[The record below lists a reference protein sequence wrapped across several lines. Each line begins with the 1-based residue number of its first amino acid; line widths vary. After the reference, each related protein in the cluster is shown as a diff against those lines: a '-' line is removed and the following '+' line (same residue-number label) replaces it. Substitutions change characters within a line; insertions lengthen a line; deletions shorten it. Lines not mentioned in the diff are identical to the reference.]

1 MPLNLEILMKN
12 LVRRT
17 SSFTREQGKKLIKE
31 AYIKDVKGKSIDGVY
46 HIYGRVLNEDKNW
59 DYDTHLKINMK
70 NNEIIGVNC
79 SCETFKENSKQVK
92 NYMCKHIS
100 ATGDAFYSLAKKKIA
115 SKKPMIKVENRLVK
129 ENEKNNEQQ
138 EKRFLSLDISIK
150 HMVKEGI
157 QFFNCEFRIGVGNS
171 NLILDLKDF
180 LYKNSLKKPLKFNDS
195 FTYNPLK
202 DDFLKEDKRILQFI
216 GANSDKI
223 NGRYLR
229 LRQNSLKDFLKLIDE
244 KKKINFNFNS
254 INYEVKVRKENVP
267 VALTLKEG
275 KEGFILSHHKKFPV
289 ILNNTGD
296 VMFFDR
302 NLYLPRKRQLE
313 YYIPIHKL
321 FLKNNTITYKK
332 TLENLKNLLEEL
344 KNISKNIVLDE
355 NVKIFKEKLM
365 KTTFYFYENK
375 GEIYCNV
382 KIDYC
387 GYIIDLIRDEK
398 DNSFLRDLKS
408 EKYIEFQLER
418 FKFIK
423 REEDFCFIGDEEAMY
438 DFFSK
443 GLKKIKEHGDVI
455 LSKELQEFKVIDSSL
470 ISSEL
475 SELINFYKL
484 KFDFGDFNIQELRE
498 SIDAMKN
505 GKRFYKTKKTYLD
518 LEEPGIIHFLNL
530 LEDLGL
536 DNISNNEINIDKSKV
551 LYIQEKLKDRNLSF
565 IKGGKVLQEI
575 VNKLLNKEFKRKLVP
590 KALNAE
596 LRSYQKEGFKWIN
609 EITDLGFGG
618 VLADD
623 MGLGKTLQ
631 IIAFLLSQKKSKS
644 IVVVPTSVIYNWM
657 DEFEK
662 FAPSLRIGLVH
673 GSKTRRDKVL
683 NDFKRSLGIKLD
695 YMDTFEGLDL
705 DEEENINN
713 SKEGKNK
720 SNDKNKTKKSSKSY
734 ERYDILLTTYG
745 TLKNDEEAYDNLSFD
760 YCIIDEAQNIKNP
773 SAQATLSVKKIK
785 SRCNIALTGT
795 PIENNLMELWSIF
808 DFVMPGYLFTKERFR
823 ERFILDENNLDEL
836 KSLITPFILR
846 RLKEDVLSELPEKLE
861 KKYLVEMK
869 GKQKQIYNSYVK
881 AIKTKLN
888 ESKISGKIGNEKIN
902 LFAYL
907 TKLREIC
914 LDPSIVIPEYN
925 GGSGKLIVVKEI
937 VKDASESGKKILL
950 FSQFTS
956 VLKKIEDDFKRE
968 GISHLYLDG
977 GTSAKE
983 RVERVKKFNEDESIK
998 VFLISLKAGG
1008 VGLNLTSASVVIHFD
1023 PWWNPAVE
1031 DQATDRAHR
1040 FGQENRVEVIKLV
1053 AKDTIEEKIVLM
1065 QEDKRELI
1073 QSLMDGKTMDG
1084 KGLKRLTEEEIAKL
1098 FE

>member
-1 MPLNLEILMKN
+1 MNLDIFMKN

-17 SSFTREQGKKLIKE
+17 SSFTREQGKKLIQE
-31 AYIKDVKGKSIDGVY
+31 AYVKDVKGKSIDGIY
-46 HIYGRVLNEDKNW
+46 HIYGSVLNDDKNW
-59 DYDTHLKINMK
+59 DYNTHIKINMQ
-70 NNEIIGVNC
+70 NSDIMGTNC
-79 SCETFKENSKQVK
+79 SCETFKENSKHIK
-92 NYMCKHIS
+92 NYVCKHIS
-100 ATGDAFYSLAKKKIA
+100 ATNDVFYSLAKKKMQKNKLK
-115 SKKPMIKVENRLVK
+115 SNNKPKLVK
-129 ENEKNNEQQ
+129 EKNEEHKGK
-138 EKRFLSLDISIK
+138 EKRFLSLDINIK

-157 QFFNCEFRIGVGNS
+157 TLFNCEFRIGAGNL

-180 LYKNSLKKPLKFNDS
+180 LYKNSLKKPLKFNDG

-202 DDFLKEDKRILQFI
+202 DEFLDEDKRVLQFVASHKDMI
-216 GANSDKI
+216 S
-223 NGRYLR
+223 GRYLR
-229 LRQNSLKDFLKLIDE
+229 LKQNNLKDFLKLIDE

-254 INYEVKVRKENVP
+254 INYEVKVKKENVP

-289 ILNNTGD
+289 ILNNSGD

-332 TLENLKNLLEEL
+332 SLENLRSLLEEL

-355 NVKIFKEKLM
+355 NIRVFKEKLM
-365 KTTFYFYENK
+365 KTTFNLYKNK
-375 GEIYCNV
+375 GKIYCNV

-423 REEDFCFIGDEEAMY
+423 REEDFCFIGNKEEMY
-438 DFFSK
+438 ELFSK
-443 GLKKIKEHGDVI
+443 GIKRLRELGEVLLSEELK
-455 LSKELQEFKVIDSSL
+455 EFKVLDSSL

-475 SELINFYKL
+475 KELSNFYKL
-484 KFDFGDFNIQELRE
+484 KFDFGDFELRELRE
-498 SIDAMKN
+498 SIEAMKK
-505 GKRFYKTKKTYLD
+505 GDRFYRTKKVYLD
-518 LEEPGIIHFLNL
+518 LEDPGIVNFLNL

-536 DNISNNEINIDKSKV
+536 ENIKDNEVYIDKSKV

-565 IKGGKVLQEI
+565 IKGGNVLQEI
-575 VNKLLNKEFKRKLVP
+575 VGKLLNKEFKRKLVP

-596 LRSYQKEGFKWIN
+596 LRPYQKEGFKWIN

-662 FAPSLRIGLVH
+662 FAPSIRIGLVH
-673 GSKTRRDKVL
+673 GSKSKRDKVL
-683 NDFKRSLGIKLD
+683 RDFKRGLGIKI
-695 YMDTFEGLDL
+695 
-705 DEEENINN
+705 EEENL
-713 SKEGKNK
+713 KE
-720 SNDKNKTKKSSKSY
+720 KSY
-734 ERYDILLTTYG
+734 EKYDVLLTTYG
-745 TLKNDEEAYDNLSFD
+745 TLKNDEKAYENLSFD

-773 SAQATLSVKKIK
+773 TAQATLSVKNIK

-808 DFVMPGYLFTKERFR
+808 DFVMPGYLFTKDRFR
-823 ERFILDENNLDEL
+823 ERFILDESNLSEL

-869 GKQKQIYNSYVK
+869 GKQKQLYSFYVK
-881 AIKTKLN
+881 AIKNQLN
-888 ESKISGKIGNEKIN
+888 ENKSSEKSGRDKIN

-914 LDPSIVIPEYN
+914 LDPSLVVPDYT
-925 GGSGKLIVVKEI
+925 GGSSKLTVVKEI

-956 VLKKIEDDFKRE
+956 VLKKIEEDFKKE
-968 GISHLYLDG
+968 EISYLYLDG
-977 GTSAKE
+977 GTSAKD
-983 RVERVKKFNEDESIK
+983 RVERVKKFNEDSNIK

-1008 VGLNLTSASVVIHFD
+1008 VGLNLTSASMVIHFD

-1040 FGQENRVEVIKLV
+1040 FGQENKVEVIKLV

-1084 KGLKRLTEEEIAKL
+1084 KVLKRLTEEEISKL

>member
-1 MPLNLEILMKN
+1 MPLNLDIFMKN

-17 SSFTREQGKKLIKE
+17 SSFTREQGKKLIQE
-31 AYIKDVKGKSIDGVY
+31 AYVKDVKGKSIDGIY
-46 HIYGRVLNEDKNW
+46 HIYGSVLNDDKNW
-59 DYDTHLKINMK
+59 DYNTHIKINMK
-70 NNEIIGVNC
+70 NSDIMGTNC
-79 SCETFKENSKQVK
+79 SCETFKENSKHIK
-92 NYMCKHIS
+92 NYVCKHIS
-100 ATGDAFYSLAKKKIA
+100 ATNDVFCSLVKKMMQKNKLK
-115 SKKPMIKVENRLVK
+115 SNNKPKLVK
-129 ENEKNNEQQ
+129 EKNEEHKGK
-138 EKRFLSLDISIK
+138 EKRFLSLDINIK
-150 HMVKEGI
+150 HMVKDGVTL
-157 QFFNCEFRIGVGNS
+157 FNCEFRIGAGNL

-180 LYKNSLKKPLKFNDS
+180 LYKNSLKKPLKFNDG

-202 DDFLKEDKRILQFI
+202 DEFLDEDKRVFQFVASHKDMI
-216 GANSDKI
+216 S
-223 NGRYLR
+223 GRYLR
-229 LRQNSLKDFLKLIDE
+229 LKQNNLKDFLKLIDE

-254 INYEVKVRKENVP
+254 INYEVKVKKENVP

-275 KEGFILSHHKKFPV
+275 KEGFVLSHHKKFPV
-289 ILNNTGD
+289 ILNNSGD

-332 TLENLKNLLEEL
+332 SLENLRSLLEEL
-344 KNISKNIVLDE
+344 KNISKNIILDE
-355 NVKIFKEKLM
+355 NIRVFKEKLM
-365 KTTFYFYENK
+365 KITFNLYKTK
-375 GEIYCNV
+375 GKIYCNV

-423 REEDFCFIGDEEAMY
+423 REEDFCFIGSEEEIY
-438 DFFSK
+438 ELFSK
-443 GLKKIKEHGDVI
+443 GIKRLRELGEVLLSEELKA
-455 LSKELQEFKVIDSSL
+455 FKVLDSSF

-475 SELINFYKL
+475 IELSNFYKL
-484 KFDFGDFNIQELRE
+484 KFDFGDFELRELRE
-498 SIDAMKN
+498 SIEAMKK
-505 GKRFYKTKKTYLD
+505 GDRFYRTKKVYLD
-518 LEEPGIIHFLNL
+518 LEDPGIVNFLNL

-536 DNISNNEINIDKSKV
+536 ENIKDNEVYIDKSKV

-565 IKGGKVLQEI
+565 IKGGNVLQEI
-575 VNKLLNKEFKRKLVP
+575 VGKLLNKEFKRKLVP

-596 LRSYQKEGFKWIN
+596 LRPYQKEGFKWIN

-662 FAPSLRIGLVH
+662 FAPSIKIGLVH
-673 GSKTRRDKVL
+673 GSKSKRDKVL
-683 NDFKRSLGIKLD
+683 RDFKRGLGIKI
-695 YMDTFEGLDL
+695 
-705 DEEENINN
+705 EEENL
-713 SKEGKNK
+713 KE
-720 SNDKNKTKKSSKSY
+720 KSY
-734 ERYDILLTTYG
+734 EKYDVLLTTYG
-745 TLKNDEEAYDNLSFD
+745 TLKNDEKAYENLSFD

-773 SAQATLSVKKIK
+773 AAQATLSVKNIK

-823 ERFILDENNLDEL
+823 ERFILDESNLSEL

-869 GKQKQIYNSYVK
+869 GKQKQLYSFYVK
-881 AIKTKLN
+881 AIKNQLN
-888 ESKISGKIGNEKIN
+888 ENKSSEKSGRDKIN

-914 LDPSIVIPEYN
+914 LDPSLVVADYT
-925 GGSGKLIVVKEI
+925 GGSSKLTVVKEI

-956 VLKKIEDDFKRE
+956 VLQKIEEDFKKE
-968 GISHLYLDG
+968 DISYLYLDG
-977 GTSAKE
+977 GTSAKD
-983 RVERVKKFNEDESIK
+983 RVERVKKFNEDSNIK

-1040 FGQENRVEVIKLV
+1040 FGQENKVEVIKLV

-1073 QSLMDGKTMDG
+1073 KSLMDGKTMDG
-1084 KGLKRLTEEEIAKL
+1084 KVLKRLTEEEISKL

>member
-1 MPLNLEILMKN
+1 MNLDIFMKN

-17 SSFTREQGKKLIKE
+17 SSFTREQGKKLIQE
-31 AYIKDVKGKSIDGVY
+31 AYVKDVKGKSIDGIY
-46 HIYGRVLNEDKNW
+46 HIYGSVLNDDKNW
-59 DYDTHLKINMK
+59 DYNTHIKINMQ
-70 NNEIIGVNC
+70 NSDIMGTNC
-79 SCETFKENSKQVK
+79 SCETFKENSKHIK
-92 NYMCKHIS
+92 NYVCKHIS
-100 ATGDAFYSLAKKKIA
+100 ATNDVFYSLAKKKMQNNK
-115 SKKPMIKVENRLVK
+115 SKSNNKPKLVK
-129 ENEKNNEQQ
+129 DKNEEHKGK
-138 EKRFLSLDISIK
+138 EKRFLSLDINIK

-157 QFFNCEFRIGVGNS
+157 TLFNCEFRIGAGNL

-180 LYKNSLKKPLKFNDS
+180 LYKNSLKKPLKFNDG

-202 DDFLKEDKRILQFI
+202 DEFLDEDKRVLQFVASHKDMI
-216 GANSDKI
+216 S
-223 NGRYLR
+223 GRYLR
-229 LRQNSLKDFLKLIDE
+229 LKQNNLKDFLKLIDE

-254 INYEVKVRKENVP
+254 INYEVKVKKENVP

-275 KEGFILSHHKKFPV
+275 KEGFILSHHKKFPI
-289 ILNNTGD
+289 ILNNSGD

-332 TLENLKNLLEEL
+332 SLENLRSLLEEL

-355 NVKIFKEKLM
+355 NIRVFKEKLM
-365 KTTFYFYENK
+365 KTTFNLYKNK
-375 GEIYCNV
+375 EKIYCNV

-423 REEDFCFIGDEEAMY
+423 REEDFCFIGNKEEMY
-438 DFFSK
+438 ELFSK
-443 GLKKIKEHGDVI
+443 GIKRLRELGEVLLSEELK
-455 LSKELQEFKVIDSSL
+455 EFKVLDSSL

-475 SELINFYKL
+475 KELSNFYKL
-484 KFDFGDFNIQELRE
+484 KFDFGDFELRELRE
-498 SIDAMKN
+498 SVEAMKR
-505 GKRFYKTKKTYLD
+505 GDRFYRTKKVYLD
-518 LEEPGIIHFLNL
+518 LEDPGIVNFLNL

-536 DNISNNEINIDKSKV
+536 ENIKDNEVYIDKSKV

-565 IKGGKVLQEI
+565 IKGGNVLQEI
-575 VNKLLNKEFKRKLVP
+575 VGKLLNKEFKRKLLP

-596 LRSYQKEGFKWIN
+596 LRPYQKEGFKWIN

-662 FAPSLRIGLVH
+662 FAPSIRVGLVH
-673 GSKTRRDKVL
+673 GSKSKRDKVL
-683 NDFKRSLGIKLD
+683 RDFKRGLGIKI
-695 YMDTFEGLDL
+695 
-705 DEEENINN
+705 EEENL
-713 SKEGKNK
+713 KE
-720 SNDKNKTKKSSKSY
+720 KSY
-734 ERYDILLTTYG
+734 EKYDVLLTTYG
-745 TLKNDEEAYDNLSFD
+745 TLKNDEKAYENLSFD

-773 SAQATLSVKKIK
+773 SAQATLSVKNIK

-823 ERFILDENNLDEL
+823 ERFILDESNLSEL

-869 GKQKQIYNSYVK
+869 GKQKQLYSFYVK
-881 AIKTKLN
+881 AIKNQLN
-888 ESKISGKIGNEKIN
+888 ENKSSEKSGRDKIN

-914 LDPSIVIPEYN
+914 LDPSLVVPDYTGE
-925 GGSGKLIVVKEI
+925 SSKLTVVKEI

-956 VLKKIEDDFKRE
+956 VLQKIEEDFKKE
-968 GISHLYLDG
+968 DISYLYLDG
-977 GTSAKE
+977 GTSAKD
-983 RVERVKKFNEDESIK
+983 RVERVKKFNEDSNIK

-1008 VGLNLTSASVVIHFD
+1008 VGLNLTSASMVIHFD

-1040 FGQENRVEVIKLV
+1040 FGQENKVEVIKLV

-1084 KGLKRLTEEEIAKL
+1084 KGLKRLTEEEISKL

>member
-1 MPLNLEILMKN
+1 MPLNLDIFMKN

-17 SSFTREQGKKLIKE
+17 SSFTREQCKKLIKE
-31 AYIKDVKGKSIDGVY
+31 AYVKDVKGKSIDGIY
-46 HIYGRVLNEDKNW
+46 HIYGSVLNDDKNW
-59 DYDTHLKINMK
+59 DYNTHIKINMK
-70 NNEIIGVNC
+70 NSDIMGTNC
-79 SCETFKENSKQVK
+79 SCETFKENSKHIK
-92 NYMCKHIS
+92 NYVCKHIS
-100 ATGDAFYSLAKKKIA
+100 ATNDVFYSLAKKKMQKNKLK
-115 SKKPMIKVENRLVK
+115 SNNKPKLVK
-129 ENEKNNEQQ
+129 EKNEEHKGK
-138 EKRFLSLDISIK
+138 EKRFLSLDINIK

-157 QFFNCEFRIGVGNS
+157 TLFNCEFRIGAGNL

-180 LYKNSLKKPLKFNDS
+180 LYKNSLKKPLKFNDG

-202 DDFLKEDKRILQFI
+202 DEFLDEDKRVLQFVASHKDMI
-216 GANSDKI
+216 S
-223 NGRYLR
+223 GRYLR
-229 LRQNSLKDFLKLIDE
+229 LKQNNLKDFLKLIDE

-254 INYEVKVRKENVP
+254 INYEVKVKKENVP

-275 KEGFILSHHKKFPV
+275 KEGFVLSHHKKFPV
-289 ILNNTGD
+289 LLNNLGD

-332 TLENLKNLLEEL
+332 SLENLRSLLEEL

-355 NVKIFKEKLM
+355 NIRVFKEKLM
-365 KTTFYFYENK
+365 KTTFNLYKTEGK
-375 GEIYCNV
+375 IYCNV

-398 DNSFLRDLKS
+398 DNSFLRDLKN

-423 REEDFCFIGDEEAMY
+423 RGEDFCFIGNEEEMY
-438 DFFSK
+438 EFFSK
-443 GLKKIKEHGDVI
+443 GIRRLRELGEVLLSEELK
-455 LSKELQEFKVIDSSL
+455 EFKVLDSSL

-475 SELINFYKL
+475 KELSNFYKL
-484 KFDFGDFNIQELRE
+484 KFDFGDFELRELRE
-498 SIDAMKN
+498 SIDAMKR
-505 GKRFYKTKKTYLD
+505 GDRFYRTKKVYLD
-518 LEEPGIIHFLNL
+518 LEDPGIVNFLNL

-536 DNISNNEINIDKSKV
+536 ENINDNEVYIDKSKV

-565 IKGGKVLQEI
+565 IKGGNVLQEI
-575 VNKLLNKEFKRKLVP
+575 VGKLLNKEFKRKLVP

-596 LRSYQKEGFKWIN
+596 LRPYQKEGFKWIN

-662 FAPSLRIGLVH
+662 FAPSIRIGLVH
-673 GSKTRRDKVL
+673 GSKSKRDKVL
-683 NDFKRSLGIKLD
+683 RDFKRGIGIKI
-695 YMDTFEGLDL
+695 
-705 DEEENINN
+705 EEDNL
-713 SKEGKNK
+713 KE
-720 SNDKNKTKKSSKSY
+720 KSY
-734 ERYDILLTTYG
+734 EKYDVLLTTYG
-745 TLKNDEEAYDNLSFD
+745 TLKNDEKAYENLSFD

-773 SAQATLSVKKIK
+773 VAQATLSVKNIK

-808 DFVMPGYLFTKERFR
+808 DFVMPGYLFTKDRFR
-823 ERFILDENNLDEL
+823 ERFILDESNLSEL

-869 GKQKQIYNSYVK
+869 GKQKQLYSFYVK
-881 AIKTKLN
+881 AIKNQLN
-888 ESKISGKIGNEKIN
+888 ENKSYEKSGRDKIN

-914 LDPSIVIPEYN
+914 LDPSLVVPDYT
-925 GGSGKLIVVKEI
+925 GGSSKLTVVKEI

-956 VLKKIEDDFKRE
+956 VLQKIEEDFKKE
-968 GISHLYLDG
+968 DISYLYLDG
-977 GTSAKE
+977 GTSAKD
-983 RVERVKKFNEDESIK
+983 RVERVKKFNEDSNIK

-1040 FGQENRVEVIKLV
+1040 FGQENKVEVIKLV

-1084 KGLKRLTEEEIAKL
+1084 KGLKRLTEEEISKL

>member
-1 MPLNLEILMKN
+1 MPLNLDIFMKN

-31 AYIKDVKGKSIDGVY
+31 AYVKDVKGKSIDGIY
-46 HIYGRVLNEDKNW
+46 HIYGSVLNDDKNW
-59 DYDTHLKINMK
+59 DYNTHIKINMQ
-70 NNEIIGVNC
+70 NSDIMGTNC
-79 SCETFKENSKQVK
+79 SCETFKENSKHIK
-92 NYMCKHIS
+92 NYVCKHIS
-100 ATGDAFYSLAKKKIA
+100 ATNDVFYSLAKKKMQKNKLK
-115 SKKPMIKVENRLVK
+115 SNNKPKLVK
-129 ENEKNNEQQ
+129 EKNEEHKGQ
-138 EKRFLSLDISIK
+138 EKRFLSLDINIK

-157 QFFNCEFRIGVGNS
+157 TLFNCEFRIGAGNL

-180 LYKNSLKKPLKFNDS
+180 LYKNSLKKPLKFNDG

-202 DDFLKEDKRILQFI
+202 DEFLDEDKRVLQFVASHKDMI
-216 GANSDKI
+216 S
-223 NGRYLR
+223 GRYLR
-229 LRQNSLKDFLKLIDE
+229 LKQNNLKDFLKLIDE

-254 INYEVKVRKENVP
+254 INYEVKVKKENVP

-275 KEGFILSHHKKFPV
+275 KEGFILNHHKKFPI
-289 ILNNTGD
+289 ILNNSGD

-332 TLENLKNLLEEL
+332 SLENLRSLLEEL

-355 NVKIFKEKLM
+355 NIRVFKEKLI
-365 KTTFYFYENK
+365 KTTFNLYKNK
-375 GEIYCNV
+375 EKIYCNV

-423 REEDFCFIGDEEAMY
+423 REEDFCFIGSEEEIY
-438 DFFSK
+438 ELFSK
-443 GLKKIKEHGDVI
+443 GIKRLRELGEVLLSEELK
-455 LSKELQEFKVIDSSL
+455 EFKVLDSSL

-475 SELINFYKL
+475 KELSNFYKL
-484 KFDFGDFNIQELRE
+484 KFDFGDFELRELRE
-498 SIDAMKN
+498 SIEAMKR
-505 GKRFYKTKKTYLD
+505 GDRFYRTKKVYLD
-518 LEEPGIIHFLNL
+518 LEDPGIVNFLNL
-530 LEDLGL
+530 LDDLGL
-536 DNISNNEINIDKSKV
+536 ENIKDNEVYIDKSKV

-565 IKGGKVLQEI
+565 IKGGNVLQEI
-575 VNKLLNKEFKRKLVP
+575 VGKLLNKEFKRKLVP

-596 LRSYQKEGFKWIN
+596 LRPYQKEGFKWIN

-644 IVVVPTSVIYNWM
+644 IVVVPTSVIYNWI

-662 FAPSLRIGLVH
+662 FAPSIRIGLVH
-673 GSKTRRDKVL
+673 GSKSKRDKVL
-683 NDFKRSLGIKLD
+683 RDFKRGLGIKI
-695 YMDTFEGLDL
+695 
-705 DEEENINN
+705 EEKNL
-713 SKEGKNK
+713 KE
-720 SNDKNKTKKSSKSY
+720 KSY
-734 ERYDILLTTYG
+734 EKYDVLLTTYG
-745 TLKNDEEAYDNLSFD
+745 TLKNDEKAYENLSFD

-773 SAQATLSVKKIK
+773 SAQATLSVKNIK

-823 ERFILDENNLDEL
+823 ERFILDESNLSEL

-846 RLKEDVLSELPEKLE
+846 RLKEEVLSELPEKLE

-869 GKQKQIYNSYVK
+869 GKQKQLYSFYVN
-881 AIKTKLN
+881 AIKNQLN
-888 ESKISGKIGNEKIN
+888 ENKSSEKSGRDKIN

-914 LDPSIVIPEYN
+914 LDPSLVVPDYK
-925 GGSGKLIVVKEI
+925 GGSSKLTVVKEI

-956 VLKKIEDDFKRE
+956 VLQKIEEDFKKE
-968 GISHLYLDG
+968 DISYLYLDG
-977 GTSAKE
+977 GTSAKD
-983 RVERVKKFNEDESIK
+983 RVERVKKFNEDSNIK

-1040 FGQENRVEVIKLV
+1040 FGQENKVEVIKLV

-1084 KGLKRLTEEEIAKL
+1084 KGLKRLTEEEISKL

>member
-1 MPLNLEILMKN
+1 MPLNLDIFMKN

-17 SSFTREQGKKLIKE
+17 SSFTREQGKKLIQE
-31 AYIKDVKGKSIDGVY
+31 AYVKDVKGKSIDGIY
-46 HIYGRVLNEDKNW
+46 HIYGSVLNDDKNW
-59 DYDTHLKINMK
+59 DYNTHIKINMQ
-70 NNEIIGVNC
+70 NSDIMGTNC
-79 SCETFKENSKQVK
+79 SCETFKENSKHIK
-92 NYMCKHIS
+92 NYVCKHIS
-100 ATGDAFYSLAKKKIA
+100 ATNDVFYSLAKKKMQKNKLK
-115 SKKPMIKVENRLVK
+115 SNNKPKLVK
-129 ENEKNNEQQ
+129 EKNEEHKGK
-138 EKRFLSLDISIK
+138 EKRFLSLDINIK

-157 QFFNCEFRIGVGNS
+157 TLFNCEFRIGAGNL

-180 LYKNSLKKPLKFNDS
+180 LYKNSLKKSLKFNDG

-202 DDFLKEDKRILQFI
+202 DEFLDEDKRVLQFVVSHKDMI
-216 GANSDKI
+216 S
-223 NGRYLR
+223 GRYLR
-229 LRQNSLKDFLKLIDE
+229 LKQNNLKDFLKLIDE

-254 INYEVKVRKENVP
+254 INYEVKVKKENVP

-275 KEGFILSHHKKFPV
+275 KEGFVLSHHKKFPV
-289 ILNNTGD
+289 ILNNSGD

-332 TLENLKNLLEEL
+332 SLENLRSLLEEL
-344 KNISKNIVLDE
+344 KNISKNIILDE
-355 NVKIFKEKLM
+355 NIRVFKEKLM
-365 KTTFYFYENK
+365 KTTFNLYKTK
-375 GEIYCNV
+375 GKIYCNV

-423 REEDFCFIGDEEAMY
+423 REEDFCFIGSEEEIY
-438 DFFSK
+438 ELFSK
-443 GLKKIKEHGDVI
+443 GIKRLRELGEVLLSEELKA
-455 LSKELQEFKVIDSSL
+455 FKVLDSSF

-475 SELINFYKL
+475 KELSNFYKL
-484 KFDFGDFNIQELRE
+484 KFDFGDFELRELRE
-498 SIDAMKN
+498 SIEAMKR
-505 GKRFYKTKKTYLD
+505 GDRFYRTKKVYLD
-518 LEEPGIIHFLNL
+518 LEDPGIVNFLNL

-536 DNISNNEINIDKSKV
+536 ENIKDNEVYIDKSKV

-565 IKGGKVLQEI
+565 IKGGNVLQEI
-575 VNKLLNKEFKRKLVP
+575 VGKLLNKEFKRKLVP

-596 LRSYQKEGFKWIN
+596 LRPYQKEGFKWIN

-662 FAPSLRIGLVH
+662 FAPSIKIGLVH
-673 GSKTRRDKVL
+673 GSKSKRDKVL
-683 NDFKRSLGIKLD
+683 RDFKRGLGIKI
-695 YMDTFEGLDL
+695 
-705 DEEENINN
+705 EEENL
-713 SKEGKNK
+713 KE
-720 SNDKNKTKKSSKSY
+720 KSY
-734 ERYDILLTTYG
+734 EKYDVLLTTYG
-745 TLKNDEEAYDNLSFD
+745 TLKNDEKAYENLSFD

-773 SAQATLSVKKIK
+773 VAQATLSVKNIK

-823 ERFILDENNLDEL
+823 ERFILDESNLSEL

-869 GKQKQIYNSYVK
+869 GKQKQLYSFYVK
-881 AIKTKLN
+881 AIKNQLN
-888 ESKISGKIGNEKIN
+888 ENKSSEKSGRDKIN

-914 LDPSIVIPEYN
+914 LDPSLVVPDYT
-925 GGSGKLIVVKEI
+925 GGSSKLTVVKEI

-956 VLKKIEDDFKRE
+956 VLKKIEEDFKKE
-968 GISHLYLDG
+968 EISYLYLDG
-977 GTSAKE
+977 GTSAKD
-983 RVERVKKFNEDESIK
+983 RVERVKKFNEDSNIK

-1008 VGLNLTSASVVIHFD
+1008 VGLNLTSASMVIHFD

-1040 FGQENRVEVIKLV
+1040 FGQENKVEVIKLV

-1084 KGLKRLTEEEIAKL
+1084 KVLKRLTEEEISKL

>member
-1 MPLNLEILMKN
+1 MNLDIFMKN

-17 SSFTREQGKKLIKE
+17 SSFTREQGKKLIQE
-31 AYIKDVKGKSIDGVY
+31 AYVKDVKGKSIDGIY
-46 HIYGRVLNEDKNW
+46 HIYGSVLNDDKNW
-59 DYDTHLKINMK
+59 DYNTHIKINMK
-70 NNEIIGVNC
+70 NSDIMGTNC
-79 SCETFKENSKQVK
+79 SCETFKENSKHIK
-92 NYMCKHIS
+92 NYVCKHIS
-100 ATGDAFYSLAKKKIA
+100 ATNDVFYSLAKKKMQKNKLK
-115 SKKPMIKVENRLVK
+115 SNNKPKLVK
-129 ENEKNNEQQ
+129 EKNEEHKGK
-138 EKRFLSLDISIK
+138 EKRFLSLDINIK

-157 QFFNCEFRIGVGNS
+157 TLFNCEFRIGAGNL
-171 NLILDLKDF
+171 NLILDLKDL
-180 LYKNSLKKPLKFNDS
+180 LYKNSLKKPLKFNDG

-202 DDFLKEDKRILQFI
+202 DEFLDEDKRVLQFVASHKDMI
-216 GANSDKI
+216 S
-223 NGRYLR
+223 GRYLR
-229 LRQNSLKDFLKLIDE
+229 LKQNNLKDFLKLIDE

-254 INYEVKVRKENVP
+254 INYEVKVKKENVP

-289 ILNNTGD
+289 LLNNLGD

-332 TLENLKNLLEEL
+332 SLESLRNLLEEL
-344 KNISKNIVLDE
+344 KNISKNIVLEE
-355 NVKIFKEKLM
+355 NVRAFKEKLM
-365 KTTFYFYENK
+365 KTTFNLYKTK
-375 GEIYCNV
+375 GKIYCNV

-423 REEDFCFIGDEEAMY
+423 REEDFCFIGNEEEMY
-438 DFFSK
+438 ELLSK
-443 GLKKIKEHGDVI
+443 GIKKLKEFGEVL
-455 LSKELQEFKVIDSSL
+455 LSEELKEFKVLDSYL

-475 SELINFYKL
+475 IELSNFYKL
-484 KFDFGDFNIQELRE
+484 KFDFGDFELRELRE
-498 SIDAMKN
+498 SIEAMKK
-505 GKRFYKTKKTYLD
+505 GDRFYRTKKVYLD
-518 LEEPGIIHFLNL
+518 LENPGIVNFLNL

-536 DNISNNEINIDKSKV
+536 ENIKDNEVYIDKSKV
-551 LYIQEKLKDRNLSF
+551 LYIQEKLKDRTLSF
-565 IKGGKVLQEI
+565 IKGGNVLQEI
-575 VNKLLNKEFKRKLVP
+575 VGKLLNKEFKRKLVP

-596 LRSYQKEGFKWIN
+596 LRPYQKEGFKWIN

-618 VLADD
+618 ILADD

-662 FAPSLRIGLVH
+662 FAPSIRIGLVH
-673 GSKTRRDKVL
+673 GSKSKRDKVL
-683 NDFKRSLGIKLD
+683 RDFKRGLGIKI
-695 YMDTFEGLDL
+695 
-705 DEEENINN
+705 EEENL
-713 SKEGKNK
+713 KE
-720 SNDKNKTKKSSKSY
+720 KSY
-734 ERYDILLTTYG
+734 EKYDVLLTTYG
-745 TLKNDEEAYDNLSFD
+745 TLKNDEKAYENLSFD

-773 SAQATLSVKKIK
+773 TAQATLSVKNIK

-823 ERFILDENNLDEL
+823 ERFILDESNLSEL

-869 GKQKQIYNSYVK
+869 GKQKQLYSFYVK
-881 AIKTKLN
+881 AIKNQLN
-888 ESKISGKIGNEKIN
+888 ENKSSEKSGRDKIN

-914 LDPSIVIPEYN
+914 LDPSLVVPDYTGE
-925 GGSGKLIVVKEI
+925 SSKLTVVKEI

-956 VLKKIEDDFKRE
+956 VLKKIEEDFKKE
-968 GISHLYLDG
+968 EISYLYLDG
-977 GTSAKE
+977 GTSAKD
-983 RVERVKKFNEDESIK
+983 RVERVKKFNEDSNIK

-1008 VGLNLTSASVVIHFD
+1008 VGLNLTSASMVIHFD

-1040 FGQENRVEVIKLV
+1040 FGQENKVEVIKLV

-1073 QSLMDGKTMDG
+1073 KSLMDGKTMDG
-1084 KGLKRLTEEEIAKL
+1084 KVLKRLTEEEISKL

>member
-1 MPLNLEILMKN
+1 MPLNLDIFMKN

-31 AYIKDVKGKSIDGVY
+31 AYVKDVRGKSIDGIY
-46 HIYGRVLNEDKNW
+46 HIYGNVLNDGKNW
-59 DYDTHLKINMK
+59 DYNTHIKINMK
-70 NNEIIGVNC
+70 NSDIIGTNC
-79 SCETFKENSKQVK
+79 SCETFKENSKHIK
-92 NYMCKHIS
+92 NYVCKHIS
-100 ATGDAFYSLAKKKIA
+100 ATNDVFYSLVRKKVQKNKL
-115 SKKPMIKVENRLVK
+115 SNNKTQLVK
-129 ENEKNNEQQ
+129 EKNQKHRGE
-138 EKRFLSLDISIK
+138 EKRFLSLDINIK

-157 QFFNCEFRIGVGNS
+157 TLFNCEFRIGAGNL

-180 LYKNSLKKPLKFNDS
+180 LYKNSLKKPLKFNDG
-195 FTYNPLK
+195 FTYNPLR
-202 DDFLKEDKRILQFI
+202 DEFLEEDKRVLQFVASHKDMI
-216 GANSDKI
+216 S
-223 NGRYLR
+223 GRYLR
-229 LRQNSLKDFLKLIDE
+229 LKQNNLKDFLKLIDE

-254 INYEVKVRKENVP
+254 INYEVKVKKENVP

-289 ILNNTGD
+289 LLNNLGD

-332 TLENLKNLLEEL
+332 SLESLRNLLEEL

-355 NVKIFKEKLM
+355 NVRAFKEKLM
-365 KTTFYFYENK
+365 KTTFNLYKTK
-375 GEIYCNV
+375 GKIYCNV

-423 REEDFCFIGDEEAMY
+423 REEDFCFIGNEEEMY
-438 DFFSK
+438 ELFSK
-443 GLKKIKEHGDVI
+443 GIKRLKEFGEVL
-455 LSKELQEFKVIDSSL
+455 LSEELKEFKVLDSSL

-475 SELINFYKL
+475 IELSNFYKL
-484 KFDFGDFNIQELRE
+484 KFDFGDFELRELRE
-498 SIDAMKN
+498 SIEAMKK
-505 GKRFYKTKKTYLD
+505 GERFYRTKKVYLD
-518 LEEPGIIHFLNL
+518 LEDPGIVNFLNL

-536 DNISNNEINIDKSKV
+536 ENIKDNEVYIDKSKV

-565 IKGGKVLQEI
+565 IKGGNVLQEI
-575 VNKLLNKEFKRKLVP
+575 VGKLLNKEFKRKLVP

-596 LRSYQKEGFKWIN
+596 LRPYQKEGFKWIN

-662 FAPSLRIGLVH
+662 FAPSIRIGLVH
-673 GSKTRRDKVL
+673 GSKSKRDRVL
-683 NDFKRSLGIKLD
+683 RDFKRGIGIKV
-695 YMDTFEGLDL
+695 
-705 DEEENINN
+705 EEENL
-713 SKEGKNK
+713 KE
-720 SNDKNKTKKSSKSY
+720 KSY
-734 ERYDILLTTYG
+734 EKYDVLLTTYG
-745 TLKNDEEAYDNLSFD
+745 TLKNDEKAYENLSFD

-773 SAQATLSVKKIK
+773 TAQATLSVKNIK

-823 ERFILDENNLDEL
+823 ERFILDESNLSEL

-869 GKQKQIYNSYVK
+869 GKQKQLYSFYVK
-881 AIKTKLN
+881 AIKNELN
-888 ESKISGKIGNEKIN
+888 ENKVYEKSRKNKIN

-914 LDPSIVIPEYN
+914 LDPSLVVPDYKGE
-925 GGSGKLIVVKEI
+925 SRKLTVVKEI

-956 VLKKIEDDFKRE
+956 VLKKIEEDFRKE
-968 GISHLYLDG
+968 DISYLYLDG
-977 GTSAKE
+977 GTSARE
-983 RVERVKKFNEDESIK
+983 RVERVKKFNEDSNIK

-1040 FGQENRVEVIKLV
+1040 FGQENKVEVIKLV

-1084 KGLKRLTEEEIAKL
+1084 KGLKRLTEEEISKL

>member
-1 MPLNLEILMKN
+1 MNLDIFMKN

-17 SSFTREQGKKLIKE
+17 SSFTREQGKKLIQE
-31 AYIKDVKGKSIDGVY
+31 AYVKDVKGKSIDGIY
-46 HIYGRVLNEDKNW
+46 HIYGSVLNDDKNW
-59 DYDTHLKINMK
+59 DYNTHIKINMQ
-70 NNEIIGVNC
+70 NSDIIGTNC
-79 SCETFKENSKQVK
+79 SCETFKENSKHIK
-92 NYMCKHIS
+92 NYVCKHIS
-100 ATGDAFYSLAKKKIA
+100 ATNDVFYSLAKKKMQKNKLK
-115 SKKPMIKVENRLVK
+115 SNNKPKLVK
-129 ENEKNNEQQ
+129 EKNEEHKGK
-138 EKRFLSLDISIK
+138 EKRFLSLDINIK

-157 QFFNCEFRIGVGNS
+157 TLFNCEFRIGAGNL

-180 LYKNSLKKPLKFNDS
+180 LYKNSLKKPLKFNDG

-202 DDFLKEDKRILQFI
+202 DEFLDEDKRVLQFVASHKDMI
-216 GANSDKI
+216 S
-223 NGRYLR
+223 GRYLR
-229 LRQNSLKDFLKLIDE
+229 LKQNNLKDFLKLIDE

-254 INYEVKVRKENVP
+254 INYEVKVKKENVP

-289 ILNNTGD
+289 ILNNSGD

-302 NLYLPRKRQLE
+302 NLYIPRKRQLE

-332 TLENLKNLLEEL
+332 SLENLRSLLEEL

-355 NVKIFKEKLM
+355 NIRVFKEKLM
-365 KTTFYFYENK
+365 KTTFNLYKTK
-375 GEIYCNV
+375 GKIYCNV

-423 REEDFCFIGDEEAMY
+423 REEDFCFIGSEEEIY
-438 DFFSK
+438 ELFSK
-443 GLKKIKEHGDVI
+443 GIKRLRELGEVLLSEELK
-455 LSKELQEFKVIDSSL
+455 EFKVLDSSL

-475 SELINFYKL
+475 IELSNFYKL
-484 KFDFGDFNIQELRE
+484 KFDFGDFELRELRE
-498 SIDAMKN
+498 SIEAMKR
-505 GKRFYKTKKTYLD
+505 GDRFYRTKKVYLD
-518 LEEPGIIHFLNL
+518 LEDHGIVNFLNL

-536 DNISNNEINIDKSKV
+536 ENIKDNEVYIDKSKV

-565 IKGGKVLQEI
+565 IKGGNVLQEI
-575 VNKLLNKEFKRKLVP
+575 VGKLLNKEFKRKLVP

-596 LRSYQKEGFKWIN
+596 LRPYQKDGFKWIN

-662 FAPSLRIGLVH
+662 FAPSIRVGLVH
-673 GSKTRRDKVL
+673 GSKSKRDKVL
-683 NDFKRSLGIKLD
+683 RDFKRGIGIKI
-695 YMDTFEGLDL
+695 
-705 DEEENINN
+705 EEDNL
-713 SKEGKNK
+713 KE
-720 SNDKNKTKKSSKSY
+720 KSY
-734 ERYDILLTTYG
+734 EKYDVLLTTYG
-745 TLKNDEEAYDNLSFD
+745 TLKNDEKAYENLSFD

-773 SAQATLSVKKIK
+773 AAQATLSVKNIK

-808 DFVMPGYLFTKERFR
+808 DFVMPGYLFTKDRFR
-823 ERFILDENNLDEL
+823 ERFILDESNLSEL

-869 GKQKQIYNSYVK
+869 GKQKQLYSFYVK
-881 AIKTKLN
+881 AIKNQLN
-888 ESKISGKIGNEKIN
+888 ENKSSEKSGRDKIN

-914 LDPSIVIPEYN
+914 LDPSLVVPDYT
-925 GGSGKLIVVKEI
+925 GGSSKLTVVKEI

-956 VLKKIEDDFKRE
+956 VLKKIEEDFKKE
-968 GISHLYLDG
+968 DISYLYLDG
-977 GTSAKE
+977 GTSAKD
-983 RVERVKKFNEDESIK
+983 RVERVKKFNEDSNIK

-1040 FGQENRVEVIKLV
+1040 FGQENKVEVIKLV

-1084 KGLKRLTEEEIAKL
+1084 KVLKRLTEEEISKL

>member
-1 MPLNLEILMKN
+1 MKN

-17 SSFTREQGKKLIKE
+17 SSFTREQGKKLIQE
-31 AYIKDVKGKSIDGVY
+31 AYVKDVKGKSIDGIY
-46 HIYGRVLNEDKNW
+46 HIYGSVLNDDKNW
-59 DYDTHLKINMK
+59 DYNTHIKINMQ
-70 NNEIIGVNC
+70 NSDIMGTNC
-79 SCETFKENSKQVK
+79 SCETFKENSKHIK
-92 NYMCKHIS
+92 NYVCKHIS
-100 ATGDAFYSLAKKKIA
+100 ATNDVFYSLAKKKMQNNK
-115 SKKPMIKVENRLVK
+115 SKSNNKPKLVK
-129 ENEKNNEQQ
+129 DKNEEHKGK
-138 EKRFLSLDISIK
+138 EKRFLSLDINIK

-157 QFFNCEFRIGVGNS
+157 TLFNCEFRIGAGNL

-180 LYKNSLKKPLKFNDS
+180 LYKNSLKKPLKFNDG

-202 DDFLKEDKRILQFI
+202 DEFLDEDKRVLQFVASHKDMI
-216 GANSDKI
+216 S
-223 NGRYLR
+223 GRYLR
-229 LRQNSLKDFLKLIDE
+229 LKQNNLKDFLKLIDE

-254 INYEVKVRKENVP
+254 INYEVKVKKENVP

-275 KEGFILSHHKKFPV
+275 KEEFVLSHHKKFPV
-289 ILNNTGD
+289 LLNNLGD

-332 TLENLKNLLEEL
+332 SLESLRNLLEEL

-355 NVKIFKEKLM
+355 NVRAFKEKLM
-365 KTTFYFYENK
+365 KTTFNLYKNK
-375 GEIYCNV
+375 EKIYCNV

-423 REEDFCFIGDEEAMY
+423 REEDFCFIGNEEEMY
-438 DFFSK
+438 ELLSK
-443 GLKKIKEHGDVI
+443 GIKRLRELGEVLLSEELK
-455 LSKELQEFKVIDSSL
+455 EFKVLDSSL

-475 SELINFYKL
+475 KELSNFYKL
-484 KFDFGDFNIQELRE
+484 KFDFGDFELRE
-498 SIDAMKN
+498 LRKSIEAMKKGN
-505 GKRFYKTKKTYLD
+505 SFYRTKKVYLD
-518 LEEPGIIHFLNL
+518 LEDPGIVNFLNL

-536 DNISNNEINIDKSKV
+536 ENIKDNEVYIDKSKV
-551 LYIQEKLKDRNLSF
+551 LYIQEKLKNRNLSF
-565 IKGGKVLQEI
+565 IKGGNVLQEI
-575 VNKLLNKEFKRKLVP
+575 VGKLLNKEFKRKLVP

-596 LRSYQKEGFKWIN
+596 LRPYQKEGFKWIN

-662 FAPSLRIGLVH
+662 FAPSIRIGLVH
-673 GSKTRRDKVL
+673 GSKSKRDKVL
-683 NDFKRSLGIKLD
+683 RDFKRGLGIKI
-695 YMDTFEGLDL
+695 
-705 DEEENINN
+705 EESNL
-713 SKEGKNK
+713 KE
-720 SNDKNKTKKSSKSY
+720 KSY
-734 ERYDILLTTYG
+734 EKYDVLLTTYG
-745 TLKNDEEAYDNLSFD
+745 TLKNDEKAYENLSFD

-773 SAQATLSVKKIK
+773 TAQATLSVKNIK

-823 ERFILDENNLDEL
+823 ERFILDESNLSEL

-869 GKQKQIYNSYVK
+869 GKQKQLYSFYIK
-881 AIKTKLN
+881 AIKNQLN
-888 ESKISGKIGNEKIN
+888 ENKSSEKSGRDKIN

-914 LDPSIVIPEYN
+914 LDPSLVVPDYT
-925 GGSGKLIVVKEI
+925 GGSSKLTVVKEI

-956 VLKKIEDDFKRE
+956 VLQKIEEDFKKE
-968 GISHLYLDG
+968 DISYLYLDG
-977 GTSAKE
+977 GTSAKD
-983 RVERVKKFNEDESIK
+983 RVERVKKFNEDSNIK

-1040 FGQENRVEVIKLV
+1040 FGQENKVEVIKLV

-1084 KGLKRLTEEEIAKL
+1084 KGLKRLTEEEISKL

>member
-1 MPLNLEILMKN
+1 MPLNLDIFMKN

-31 AYIKDVKGKSIDGVY
+31 AYVKDVKGKSIDGIY
-46 HIYGRVLNEDKNW
+46 HIYGNVLNDDKNW
-59 DYDTHLKINMK
+59 DYNTHIKINMK
-70 NNEIIGVNC
+70 NSDIIGTNC
-79 SCETFKENSKQVK
+79 SCETFKENSKHIK
-92 NYMCKHIS
+92 NYVCKHIS
-100 ATGDAFYSLAKKKIA
+100 ATNDVFYSLVRKKVQKNKLK
-115 SKKPMIKVENRLVK
+115 SNNKTQLVK
-129 ENEKNNEQQ
+129 EKNDEHKGE
-138 EKRFLSLDISIK
+138 EKRFLSLDINIK

-157 QFFNCEFRIGVGNS
+157 TLFNCEFRIGAGNL

-180 LYKNSLKKPLKFNDS
+180 LYKNSLKKPLKFNDG
-195 FTYNPLK
+195 FTYNPLR
-202 DDFLKEDKRILQFI
+202 DEFLEEDKRVLQFVASHKEMI
-216 GANSDKI
+216 S
-223 NGRYLR
+223 GRYLR
-229 LRQNSLKDFLKLIDE
+229 LKQNNLKDFLKLIDE
-244 KKKINFNFNS
+244 KKKIKFNFNS
-254 INYEVKVRKENVP
+254 INYEVKIKKENVP

-289 ILNNTGD
+289 LLNNLGY

-332 TLENLKNLLEEL
+332 SLENLRNLLEEL

-355 NVKIFKEKLM
+355 NVRAFKEKLM
-365 KTTFYFYENK
+365 KTTFNLYKTK
-375 GEIYCNV
+375 GKIYCNV

-423 REEDFCFIGDEEAMY
+423 REEDFCFIGNEEGMY
-438 DFFSK
+438 ELLSK
-443 GLKKIKEHGDVI
+443 GIKRLKEFGEVL
-455 LSKELQEFKVIDSSL
+455 LSEELKEFKVLDSSL

-475 SELINFYKL
+475 IELSNFYKL
-484 KFDFGDFNIQELRE
+484 KFDFGDFELRELRE
-498 SIDAMKN
+498 SIEAMKK
-505 GKRFYKTKKTYLD
+505 GERFYRTKKVYLE
-518 LEEPGIIHFLNL
+518 LEDHGIVNFLNL

-536 DNISNNEINIDKSKV
+536 ENIKDNEVYIDKSKV

-565 IKGGKVLQEI
+565 IKGGNVLQEI
-575 VNKLLNKEFKRKLVP
+575 VGKLLNKEFKRKIVP

-596 LRSYQKEGFKWIN
+596 LRPYQKEGFKWIN

-662 FAPSLRIGLVH
+662 FAPSIRVGLVH
-673 GSKTRRDKVL
+673 GSKSKRDRVL
-683 NDFKRSLGIKLD
+683 RDFKRGLGIKV
-695 YMDTFEGLDL
+695 
-705 DEEENINN
+705 EEENL
-713 SKEGKNK
+713 KEKY
-720 SNDKNKTKKSSKSY
+720 Y
-734 ERYDILLTTYG
+734 EKYDVLLTTYG
-745 TLKNDEEAYDNLSFD
+745 TLKNDEKAYENLSFD

-773 SAQATLSVKKIK
+773 AAQATLSVKNIK

-823 ERFILDENNLDEL
+823 ERFILDESNLSEL

-869 GKQKQIYNSYVK
+869 GKQKQLYSFYVK
-881 AIKTKLN
+881 AIKNELN
-888 ESKISGKIGNEKIN
+888 ENKVYEKSGKNKIN

-914 LDPSIVIPEYN
+914 LDPSIVVPDYKGE
-925 GGSGKLIVVKEI
+925 SSKLTVVKEI

-956 VLKKIEDDFKRE
+956 VLKKIEEDFKKE
-968 GISHLYLDG
+968 DISYLYLDG

-983 RVERVKKFNEDESIK
+983 RVERVKKFNEDSNIK

-1040 FGQENRVEVIKLV
+1040 FGQENKVEVIKLV

-1084 KGLKRLTEEEIAKL
+1084 KGLKRLTEEEISKL

>member
-1 MPLNLEILMKN
+1 MPLNLDIFMKN

-17 SSFTREQGKKLIKE
+17 SSFTREQGKKLIQE
-31 AYIKDVKGKSIDGVY
+31 AYVKDVKGKSIDGIY
-46 HIYGRVLNEDKNW
+46 HIYGSVLNDDKNW
-59 DYDTHLKINMK
+59 DYNTHIKINMQ
-70 NNEIIGVNC
+70 NSDIMGTNC
-79 SCETFKENSKQVK
+79 SCETFKENSKHIK
-92 NYMCKHIS
+92 NYVCKHIS
-100 ATGDAFYSLAKKKIA
+100 ATNDVFYSLAKKKMQKNKLK
-115 SKKPMIKVENRLVK
+115 SNNKPKLVK
-129 ENEKNNEQQ
+129 EKNEEHKGK
-138 EKRFLSLDISIK
+138 EKRFLSLDINIK
-150 HMVKEGI
+150 HMVKEGVTL
-157 QFFNCEFRIGVGNS
+157 FNCEFRIGAGNL

-180 LYKNSLKKPLKFNDS
+180 LYKNSLKKPLKFNDG

-202 DDFLKEDKRILQFI
+202 DEFLDEDKGVFQFVASHKDMI
-216 GANSDKI
+216 S
-223 NGRYLR
+223 GRYLR
-229 LRQNSLKDFLKLIDE
+229 LKQNNLKDFLKLIDE

-254 INYEVKVRKENVP
+254 INYEVKVKKENVP

-275 KEGFILSHHKKFPV
+275 KEEFVLSHHKKFPV
-289 ILNNTGD
+289 ILNNLGD

-332 TLENLKNLLEEL
+332 SLESLRNLLEEL

-355 NVKIFKEKLM
+355 NVRVFKEKLM
-365 KTTFYFYENK
+365 KTTFNLYKTEGK
-375 GEIYCNV
+375 IYCNV

-423 REEDFCFIGDEEAMY
+423 REEDFCFIGNEEEMY
-438 DFFSK
+438 ELLSK
-443 GLKKIKEHGDVI
+443 GIKRLREFGEVLLSEELKA
-455 LSKELQEFKVIDSSL
+455 FKVLDSSL

-475 SELINFYKL
+475 IELNNFYKL
-484 KFDFGDFNIQELRE
+484 KFDFGDFELRELRE
-498 SIDAMKN
+498 SIEAMKK
-505 GKRFYKTKKTYLD
+505 GDRFYRTKKVYLD
-518 LEEPGIIHFLNL
+518 LEDPGIVNFLNL
-530 LEDLGL
+530 IEDLGL
-536 DNISNNEINIDKSKV
+536 ENIKDNEVYIDKSKV

-565 IKGGKVLQEI
+565 IKGGNVLQEI
-575 VNKLLNKEFKRKLVP
+575 VGKLLNKEFKRKLVP

-596 LRSYQKEGFKWIN
+596 LRPYQKEGFKWIN

-662 FAPSLRIGLVH
+662 FAPSIRVGLVH
-673 GSKTRRDKVL
+673 GSKSKRDKVL
-683 NDFKRSLGIKLD
+683 RDFKRGLGIKI
-695 YMDTFEGLDL
+695 
-705 DEEENINN
+705 EEENL
-713 SKEGKNK
+713 KE
-720 SNDKNKTKKSSKSY
+720 KSY
-734 ERYDILLTTYG
+734 EKYDVLLTTYG
-745 TLKNDEEAYDNLSFD
+745 TLKNDEKAYENLSFD

-773 SAQATLSVKKIK
+773 AAQATLSVKNIK

-823 ERFILDENNLDEL
+823 ERFILDESNLSEL

-869 GKQKQIYNSYVK
+869 GKQKQLYSFYVK
-881 AIKTKLN
+881 AIKNELN
-888 ESKISGKIGNEKIN
+888 ENKSSEKSGKNKIN

-914 LDPSIVIPEYN
+914 LDPSIVVPDYKGE
-925 GGSGKLIVVKEI
+925 SSKLTVVKEI
-937 VKDASESGKKILL
+937 IKDASESGKKILL

-956 VLKKIEDDFKRE
+956 VLKKIEEDFKKE
-968 GISHLYLDG
+968 DISYLYLDG
-977 GTSAKE
+977 GTSAKD
-983 RVERVKKFNEDESIK
+983 RVERVKKFNEDSNIK

-1008 VGLNLTSASVVIHFD
+1008 VGLNLTSASMVIHFD

-1040 FGQENRVEVIKLV
+1040 FGQENKVEVIKLV

-1084 KGLKRLTEEEIAKL
+1084 KGLKRLTEEEISKL

>member
-1 MPLNLEILMKN
+1 MPLNLDIFMKN

-17 SSFTREQGKKLIKE
+17 SSFTREQGKKLIQE
-31 AYIKDVKGKSIDGVY
+31 AYVKDVKGKSIDGIY
-46 HIYGRVLNEDKNW
+46 HIYGSVLNDDKNW
-59 DYDTHLKINMK
+59 DYNTHIKINMK
-70 NNEIIGVNC
+70 NSDIMGTNC
-79 SCETFKENSKQVK
+79 SCETFKENSKHIK
-92 NYMCKHIS
+92 NYVCKHIS
-100 ATGDAFYSLAKKKIA
+100 STNDVFYSLAKKKMQKNKLK
-115 SKKPMIKVENRLVK
+115 SNNKPKLVK
-129 ENEKNNEQQ
+129 EKNEEHKGQ
-138 EKRFLSLDISIK
+138 EKRFLSLDINIK

-157 QFFNCEFRIGVGNS
+157 TLFNCEFRIGAGNL

-180 LYKNSLKKPLKFNDS
+180 LYKNSLKKPLKFNDG

-202 DDFLKEDKRILQFI
+202 DEFLDEDKRVLQFVASHKDMI
-216 GANSDKI
+216 S
-223 NGRYLR
+223 GRYLR
-229 LRQNSLKDFLKLIDE
+229 LKQNNLKDFLKLIDE

-254 INYEVKVRKENVP
+254 INYEVKVKKENVP

-275 KEGFILSHHKKFPV
+275 KEGFILSHHKKFPI
-289 ILNNTGD
+289 ILNNSGD

-332 TLENLKNLLEEL
+332 SLENLRSLLEEL
-344 KNISKNIVLDE
+344 KNISKNIILDE
-355 NVKIFKEKLM
+355 NIRVFKEKLM
-365 KTTFYFYENK
+365 KTTFNLYKTK
-375 GEIYCNV
+375 GKIYCNV

-423 REEDFCFIGDEEAMY
+423 REEDFCFIGSEEEIY
-438 DFFSK
+438 ELFSK
-443 GLKKIKEHGDVI
+443 GIKRLRELGEVLLSEELKA
-455 LSKELQEFKVIDSSL
+455 FKVLDSSF

-475 SELINFYKL
+475 IELSNFYKL
-484 KFDFGDFNIQELRE
+484 KFDFGDFELRELRE
-498 SIDAMKN
+498 SIEAMKR
-505 GKRFYKTKKTYLD
+505 GDRFYRTKKVYLD
-518 LEEPGIIHFLNL
+518 LEDPGIVNFLNL

-536 DNISNNEINIDKSKV
+536 ENIKDNEVYIDKSKV

-565 IKGGKVLQEI
+565 IKGGNVLQEI
-575 VNKLLNKEFKRKLVP
+575 VGKLLNKEFKRKLVP
-590 KALNAE
+590 KALNVE
-596 LRSYQKEGFKWIN
+596 LRPYQKEGFKWIN

-662 FAPSLRIGLVH
+662 FAPSIRIGLVH
-673 GSKTRRDKVL
+673 GSKSKRDKVL
-683 NDFKRSLGIKLD
+683 RDFKRGLGIKI
-695 YMDTFEGLDL
+695 
-705 DEEENINN
+705 EEENL
-713 SKEGKNK
+713 KE
-720 SNDKNKTKKSSKSY
+720 KSY
-734 ERYDILLTTYG
+734 EKYDVLLTTYG
-745 TLKNDEEAYDNLSFD
+745 TLKNDEKAYENLSFD

-773 SAQATLSVKKIK
+773 AAQATLSVKNIK

-808 DFVMPGYLFTKERFR
+808 DFVMPGYLFTKDRFR
-823 ERFILDENNLDEL
+823 ERFILDESNLSEL

-869 GKQKQIYNSYVK
+869 GKQKQLYSFYVK
-881 AIKTKLN
+881 AIKNQLN
-888 ESKISGKIGNEKIN
+888 ENKSSEKSGRDKIN

-914 LDPSIVIPEYN
+914 LDPSLVVPDYT
-925 GGSGKLIVVKEI
+925 GGSSKLTVVKEI

-956 VLKKIEDDFKRE
+956 VLKKIEEDFKKE
-968 GISHLYLDG
+968 DISYLYLDG
-977 GTSAKE
+977 GTSAKD
-983 RVERVKKFNEDESIK
+983 RVERVKKFNEDSNIK

-1040 FGQENRVEVIKLV
+1040 FGQENKVEVIKLV

-1084 KGLKRLTEEEIAKL
+1084 KVLKRLTEEEISKL

>member
-1 MPLNLEILMKN
+1 MPLNLDIFMKN

-17 SSFTREQGKKLIKE
+17 SSFTREQGKKLIQE
-31 AYIKDVKGKSIDGVY
+31 AYVKDVKGKSIDGIY
-46 HIYGRVLNEDKNW
+46 HIYGSVLNDDKNW
-59 DYDTHLKINMK
+59 DYNTHIKINMQ
-70 NNEIIGVNC
+70 NSDIMGTNC
-79 SCETFKENSKQVK
+79 SCETFKENSKHIK
-92 NYMCKHIS
+92 NYVCKHIS
-100 ATGDAFYSLAKKKIA
+100 ATNDVFYSLAKKKMQNNK
-115 SKKPMIKVENRLVK
+115 SKSNNKPKLVK
-129 ENEKNNEQQ
+129 DKNEEHKGK
-138 EKRFLSLDISIK
+138 EKRFLSLDINIK

-157 QFFNCEFRIGVGNS
+157 TLFNCEFRIGAGNL

-180 LYKNSLKKPLKFNDS
+180 LYKNSLKKPLKFNDG

-202 DDFLKEDKRILQFI
+202 DEFLDEDKRVLQFVASHKDMI
-216 GANSDKI
+216 S
-223 NGRYLR
+223 GRYLR
-229 LRQNSLKDFLKLIDE
+229 LKQNNLKDFLKLIDE

-254 INYEVKVRKENVP
+254 INYEVKVKKENVP

-275 KEGFILSHHKKFPV
+275 KEEFVLSHHKKFPV
-289 ILNNTGD
+289 LLNNLGD

-332 TLENLKNLLEEL
+332 SLESLRNLLEEL

-355 NVKIFKEKLM
+355 NVRAFKEKLM
-365 KTTFYFYENK
+365 KTTFNLYKNK
-375 GEIYCNV
+375 EKIYCNV

-423 REEDFCFIGDEEAMY
+423 REEDFCFIGNEEEMY
-438 DFFSK
+438 ELLSK
-443 GLKKIKEHGDVI
+443 GIKRLRELGEVLLSEELK
-455 LSKELQEFKVIDSSL
+455 EFKVLDSSL

-475 SELINFYKL
+475 KELSNFYKL
-484 KFDFGDFNIQELRE
+484 KFDFGDFELRE
-498 SIDAMKN
+498 LRKSIEAMKKGN
-505 GKRFYKTKKTYLD
+505 SFYRTKKVYLD
-518 LEEPGIIHFLNL
+518 LEDPGIVNFLNL

-536 DNISNNEINIDKSKV
+536 ENIKDNEVYIDKSKV
-551 LYIQEKLKDRNLSF
+551 LYIQEKLKNRNLSF
-565 IKGGKVLQEI
+565 IKGGNVLQEI
-575 VNKLLNKEFKRKLVP
+575 VGKLLNKEFKRKLVP

-596 LRSYQKEGFKWIN
+596 LRPYQKEGFKWIN

-662 FAPSLRIGLVH
+662 FAPSIRIGLVH
-673 GSKTRRDKVL
+673 GSKSKRDKVL
-683 NDFKRSLGIKLD
+683 RDFKRGLGIKI
-695 YMDTFEGLDL
+695 
-705 DEEENINN
+705 EESNL
-713 SKEGKNK
+713 KE
-720 SNDKNKTKKSSKSY
+720 KSY
-734 ERYDILLTTYG
+734 EKYDVLLTTYG
-745 TLKNDEEAYDNLSFD
+745 TLKNDEKAYENLSFD

-773 SAQATLSVKKIK
+773 SAQATLSVKNIK

-823 ERFILDENNLDEL
+823 ERFILDESNLSEL

-869 GKQKQIYNSYVK
+869 GKQKQLYSFYVK
-881 AIKTKLN
+881 AIKNQLN
-888 ESKISGKIGNEKIN
+888 ENKSSEKSGRDKIN

-914 LDPSIVIPEYN
+914 LDPSLVVPDYTGE
-925 GGSGKLIVVKEI
+925 SSKLTVVKEI

-956 VLKKIEDDFKRE
+956 VLQKIEEDFKKE
-968 GISHLYLDG
+968 DISYLYLDG
-977 GTSAKE
+977 GTSAKD
-983 RVERVKKFNEDESIK
+983 RVERVKKFNEDSNIK

-1040 FGQENRVEVIKLV
+1040 FGQENKVEVIKLV

-1084 KGLKRLTEEEIAKL
+1084 KGLKRLTEEEISKL

>member
-1 MPLNLEILMKN
+1 MPLNLDIFMKN

-31 AYIKDVKGKSIDGVY
+31 AYVKDVKGKCIDGIY
-46 HIYGRVLNEDKNW
+46 HIYGSVLNDDKNW
-59 DYDTHLKINMK
+59 DYNTHIKINMQ
-70 NNEIIGVNC
+70 NSDIIGTNC
-79 SCETFKENSKQVK
+79 SCETFKENNKHIK
-92 NYMCKHIS
+92 NYVCKHIS
-100 ATGDAFYSLAKKKIA
+100 ATNDVFYSLAKKKMQKNKLK
-115 SKKPMIKVENRLVK
+115 SNNKPKLVK
-129 ENEKNNEQQ
+129 EKNEEHKGK
-138 EKRFLSLDISIK
+138 EKRFLSLDINIK

-157 QFFNCEFRIGVGNS
+157 TLFNCEFRIGTGNL

-180 LYKNSLKKPLKFNDS
+180 LYKNSLKKPLKFNDG

-202 DDFLKEDKRILQFI
+202 DEFLDEDKRVLQFV
-216 GANSDKI
+216 ASHKDMVS
-223 NGRYLR
+223 GRYLR
-229 LRQNSLKDFLKLIDE
+229 LKQNNLKDFLKLVDE

-254 INYEVKVRKENVP
+254 INYEVKVKKENVP

-275 KEGFILSHHKKFPV
+275 KEGFVLSHHKKFPV
-289 ILNNTGD
+289 ILNNSGD

-332 TLENLKNLLEEL
+332 SLENLRSLLEEL

-355 NVKIFKEKLM
+355 NIRVFKEKLM
-365 KTTFYFYENK
+365 KTTFNLYKTK
-375 GEIYCNV
+375 GRIYCNV

-423 REEDFCFIGDEEAMY
+423 REEDFCFIGSEEEMY
-438 DFFSK
+438 ELFSK
-443 GLKKIKEHGDVI
+443 GIKRLRELGEVLLSEELKG
-455 LSKELQEFKVIDSSL
+455 FKVLDSSL

-475 SELINFYKL
+475 KELSNFYKL
-484 KFDFGDFNIQELRE
+484 KFDFGDFELRELRE
-498 SIDAMKN
+498 SIDAMKR
-505 GKRFYKTKKTYLD
+505 GDRFYRTKKVYLD
-518 LEEPGIIHFLNL
+518 LEDPGIVNFLNL

-536 DNISNNEINIDKSKV
+536 ENINDNEVYIDKSKV

-565 IKGGKVLQEI
+565 IKGGSVLQEI
-575 VNKLLNKEFKRKLVP
+575 VGKLLNKEFKRKLVP

-596 LRSYQKEGFKWIN
+596 LRPYQKEGFKWIN

-662 FAPSLRIGLVH
+662 FAPSIRIGLVH
-673 GSKTRRDKVL
+673 GSKSKRDKVL
-683 NDFKRSLGIKLD
+683 RDFKRGIGIKI
-695 YMDTFEGLDL
+695 
-705 DEEENINN
+705 EEENL
-713 SKEGKNK
+713 KE
-720 SNDKNKTKKSSKSY
+720 KSY
-734 ERYDILLTTYG
+734 EKYDVLLTTYG
-745 TLKNDEEAYDNLSFD
+745 TLKNDEKAYENLSFD

-773 SAQATLSVKKIK
+773 AAQATLSVKNIK

-808 DFVMPGYLFTKERFR
+808 DFVMPGYLFTKDRFR
-823 ERFILDENNLDEL
+823 ERFILDESNLSEL

-869 GKQKQIYNSYVK
+869 GKQKQLYSFYVK
-881 AIKTKLN
+881 AIKNQLN
-888 ESKISGKIGNEKIN
+888 ENKSSEKSGRDKIN

-914 LDPSIVIPEYN
+914 LDPSLVVPDYT
-925 GGSGKLIVVKEI
+925 GGSSKLTVVKEI

-956 VLKKIEDDFKRE
+956 VLQKIEEDFKKE
-968 GISHLYLDG
+968 DISYLYLDG
-977 GTSAKE
+977 GTSAKD
-983 RVERVKKFNEDESIK
+983 RVERVKKFNEDSNIK

-1040 FGQENRVEVIKLV
+1040 FGQENKVEVIKLV

-1084 KGLKRLTEEEIAKL
+1084 KGLKRLTEEEISKL

>member
-1 MPLNLEILMKN
+1 MNLDIFMKN

-31 AYIKDVKGKSIDGVY
+31 AYVKDVKGKSIDGIY
-46 HIYGRVLNEDKNW
+46 HIYGNVLNDDKNW
-59 DYDTHLKINMK
+59 DYNTHIKINMK
-70 NNEIIGVNC
+70 NSDIIGTNC
-79 SCETFKENSKQVK
+79 SCETFKENSKHIK
-92 NYMCKHIS
+92 NYVCKHIS
-100 ATGDAFYSLAKKKIA
+100 ATNDVFYSLVRKKVQKNKLK
-115 SKKPMIKVENRLVK
+115 SNNKTQLVK
-129 ENEKNNEQQ
+129 EKNEEHKGK
-138 EKRFLSLDISIK
+138 EKRFLSLDINIK

-157 QFFNCEFRIGVGNS
+157 TLFNCEFRIGAGNL

-180 LYKNSLKKPLKFNDS
+180 LYKNSLKKPLKFNDG
-195 FTYNPLK
+195 FTYNPLR
-202 DDFLKEDKRILQFI
+202 DEFLEEDKRVLQFVASHKDMI
-216 GANSDKI
+216 S
-223 NGRYLR
+223 GRYLR
-229 LRQNSLKDFLKLIDE
+229 LKQNNLKDFLKLIDE

-254 INYEVKVRKENVP
+254 INYEVKVKKENVP

-289 ILNNTGD
+289 LLNNSGD

-332 TLENLKNLLEEL
+332 SLENLRNLLEEL

-355 NVKIFKEKLM
+355 NVRAFKEKLM
-365 KTTFYFYENK
+365 KTTFNLYKTK
-375 GEIYCNV
+375 GKIYCNV

-423 REEDFCFIGDEEAMY
+423 REEDFCFIGNEEEMY
-438 DFFSK
+438 GLFSK
-443 GLKKIKEHGDVI
+443 GIKRLKEFGEVL
-455 LSKELQEFKVIDSSL
+455 LSEELKEFKVLDSSL

-475 SELINFYKL
+475 IELSNFYKL
-484 KFDFGDFNIQELRE
+484 KFDFGDFELRELRE
-498 SIDAMKN
+498 SIEAMKK
-505 GKRFYKTKKTYLD
+505 GERFYRTKKVYLD
-518 LEEPGIIHFLNL
+518 LEDPGIVNFLNL

-536 DNISNNEINIDKSKV
+536 ENIKDNEVYIDKSKV

-565 IKGGKVLQEI
+565 IKGGNVLQEI
-575 VNKLLNKEFKRKLVP
+575 VGKLLNKEFKRKLVP

-596 LRSYQKEGFKWIN
+596 LRPYQKEGFKWIN

-662 FAPSLRIGLVH
+662 FAPSIRVGLVH
-673 GSKTRRDKVL
+673 GSKFKRDKVL
-683 NDFKRSLGIKLD
+683 RDFKRGLGIKI
-695 YMDTFEGLDL
+695 
-705 DEEENINN
+705 EEENL
-713 SKEGKNK
+713 KE
-720 SNDKNKTKKSSKSY
+720 KSY
-734 ERYDILLTTYG
+734 EKYDVLLTTYG
-745 TLKNDEEAYDNLSFD
+745 TLKNDEKAYENLNFD

-773 SAQATLSVKKIK
+773 AAQATLSVKNIK

-808 DFVMPGYLFTKERFR
+808 DFVMPGYLFTKDRFR
-823 ERFILDENNLDEL
+823 ERFILDESNLSEL

-869 GKQKQIYNSYVK
+869 GKQKQLYSFYVK
-881 AIKTKLN
+881 AIKNELN
-888 ESKISGKIGNEKIN
+888 ENKVYEKSGKNKIN

-914 LDPSIVIPEYN
+914 LDPSIVVPDYKGE
-925 GGSGKLIVVKEI
+925 SSKLTVVKEI

-956 VLKKIEDDFKRE
+956 VLKKIEEDFKKE
-968 GISHLYLDG
+968 DISYLYLDG

-983 RVERVKKFNEDESIK
+983 RVERVKKFNEDSNIK

-1040 FGQENRVEVIKLV
+1040 FGQENKVEVIKLV

-1084 KGLKRLTEEEIAKL
+1084 KGLKRLTEEEISKL

>member
-1 MPLNLEILMKN
+1 MPLNLDIFMKN

-31 AYIKDVKGKSIDGVY
+31 AYVKDVKGKSIDGIY
-46 HIYGRVLNEDKNW
+46 HIYGSVLNDDKNW
-59 DYDTHLKINMK
+59 DYNTHIKINMQ
-70 NNEIIGVNC
+70 NSDIIGTNC
-79 SCETFKENSKQVK
+79 SCETFKENSKHIK
-92 NYMCKHIS
+92 NYVCKHIS
-100 ATGDAFYSLAKKKIA
+100 ATNDVFYSLVRKKVQKNKL
-115 SKKPMIKVENRLVK
+115 SNNKTQLVK
-129 ENEKNNEQQ
+129 EKNDEHRGE
-138 EKRFLSLDISIK
+138 EKRFLSLDINIK

-157 QFFNCEFRIGVGNS
+157 TLFNCEFRIGAGNL
-171 NLILDLKDF
+171 NLILDLKNF
-180 LYKNSLKKPLKFNDS
+180 LYKNSLKKPLKFNDG

-202 DDFLKEDKRILQFI
+202 DEFLEEDKRVLQFVASHKDMI
-216 GANSDKI
+216 S
-223 NGRYLR
+223 GRYLR
-229 LRQNSLKDFLKLIDE
+229 LKQNNLKDFLKLIDA

-254 INYEVKVRKENVP
+254 INYEVKVKKENVP

-275 KEGFILSHHKKFPV
+275 KEEFILSHHKKFPV
-289 ILNNTGD
+289 LLNNSGD

-332 TLENLKNLLEEL
+332 SLENLRNLLEEL

-355 NVKIFKEKLM
+355 NVRDFKEKLM
-365 KTTFYFYENK
+365 KTTFNLYKTK
-375 GEIYCNV
+375 GKIYCNV

-423 REEDFCFIGDEEAMY
+423 REEDFCFIGNEEEMY
-438 DFFSK
+438 ELLSK
-443 GLKKIKEHGDVI
+443 GIKRLKEFGEVL
-455 LSKELQEFKVIDSSL
+455 LSEELKEFKVLDSSL

-475 SELINFYKL
+475 KELSNFYKL
-484 KFDFGDFNIQELRE
+484 KFDFGDFELRELRE
-498 SIDAMKN
+498 SIEAMKR
-505 GKRFYKTKKTYLD
+505 GDRFYRTKKVYLD
-518 LEEPGIIHFLNL
+518 LEDPGIVNFLNL

-536 DNISNNEINIDKSKV
+536 ENIKDNEVYIDKSKV

-565 IKGGKVLQEI
+565 IKGGNVLQEI
-575 VNKLLNKEFKRKLVP
+575 VGKLLNKEFKRKLVP

-596 LRSYQKEGFKWIN
+596 LRPYQKEGFKWIN

-662 FAPSLRIGLVH
+662 FAPSIKIGLVH
-673 GSKTRRDKVL
+673 GSKFKRDKVL
-683 NDFKRSLGIKLD
+683 RDFKRGLGIKI
-695 YMDTFEGLDL
+695 
-705 DEEENINN
+705 EEDNL
-713 SKEGKNK
+713 KE
-720 SNDKNKTKKSSKSY
+720 KSY
-734 ERYDILLTTYG
+734 EKYDVLLTTYG
-745 TLKNDEEAYDNLSFD
+745 TLKNDEKAYENLSFD

-773 SAQATLSVKKIK
+773 AAQATLSVKNIK

-808 DFVMPGYLFTKERFR
+808 DFVMPGYLFTKDRFR
-823 ERFILDENNLDEL
+823 ERFILDESNLSEL

-869 GKQKQIYNSYVK
+869 GKQKQLYSFYVK
-881 AIKTKLN
+881 AIKNQLN
-888 ESKISGKIGNEKIN
+888 ENKSSEKSGRDKIN
-902 LFAYL
+902 LFSYL

-914 LDPSIVIPEYN
+914 LDPSLVVPDYT
-925 GGSGKLIVVKEI
+925 GGSSKLTVVKEI

-956 VLKKIEDDFKRE
+956 VLQKIEEDFKKE
-968 GISHLYLDG
+968 DISYLYLDG
-977 GTSAKE
+977 GTSAKD
-983 RVERVKKFNEDESIK
+983 RVERVKKFNEDSNIK

-1040 FGQENRVEVIKLV
+1040 FGQENKVEVIKLV

-1084 KGLKRLTEEEIAKL
+1084 KGLKRLTEEEISKL

>member
-1 MPLNLEILMKN
+1 MPLNLDIFMKN

-31 AYIKDVKGKSIDGVY
+31 AYVKDVKGKSIDGIY
-46 HIYGRVLNEDKNW
+46 HIYGSVLNDDKNW
-59 DYDTHLKINMK
+59 DYNTHIKINMQ
-70 NNEIIGVNC
+70 NSDIMGTNC
-79 SCETFKENSKQVK
+79 SCETFKENSKHIK
-92 NYMCKHIS
+92 NYVCKHIS
-100 ATGDAFYSLAKKKIA
+100 ATNDVFYSLAKKKMQKNKLK
-115 SKKPMIKVENRLVK
+115 SNNKPKLVK
-129 ENEKNNEQQ
+129 EKNEEHKGQ
-138 EKRFLSLDISIK
+138 EKRFLSLDINIK

-157 QFFNCEFRIGVGNS
+157 TLFNCEFRIGAGNL

-180 LYKNSLKKPLKFNDS
+180 LYKNSLKKPLKFNDG

-202 DDFLKEDKRILQFI
+202 DEFLDEDKRVLQFVASHKDMI
-216 GANSDKI
+216 S
-223 NGRYLR
+223 GRYLR
-229 LRQNSLKDFLKLIDE
+229 LKQNNLKDFLKLIDE

-254 INYEVKVRKENVP
+254 INYEVKVKKENVP

-275 KEGFILSHHKKFPV
+275 KEGFILNHHKKFPI
-289 ILNNTGD
+289 ILNNSGD

-332 TLENLKNLLEEL
+332 SLENLRSLLEEL

-355 NVKIFKEKLM
+355 NIRVFKEKLM
-365 KTTFYFYENK
+365 KTTFNLYKNK
-375 GEIYCNV
+375 EKIYCNV

-423 REEDFCFIGDEEAMY
+423 REEDFCFIGSEEEIY
-438 DFFSK
+438 ELFSK
-443 GLKKIKEHGDVI
+443 GIKRLRELGEVLLSEELK
-455 LSKELQEFKVIDSSL
+455 EFKVLDSSL

-475 SELINFYKL
+475 KELSNFYKL
-484 KFDFGDFNIQELRE
+484 KFDFGDFELRELRE
-498 SIDAMKN
+498 SIEAMKR
-505 GKRFYKTKKTYLD
+505 GDRFYRTKKVYLD
-518 LEEPGIIHFLNL
+518 LEDPGIVNFLNL
-530 LEDLGL
+530 LDDLGL
-536 DNISNNEINIDKSKV
+536 ENIKDNEVYIDKSKV
-551 LYIQEKLKDRNLSF
+551 LYIQEKLKDRTLSF
-565 IKGGKVLQEI
+565 IKGGNVLQEI
-575 VNKLLNKEFKRKLVP
+575 VGKLLNKEFKRKLVP

-596 LRSYQKEGFKWIN
+596 LRPYQKEGFKWIN

-662 FAPSLRIGLVH
+662 FAPSIRIGLVH
-673 GSKTRRDKVL
+673 GSKSKRDKVL
-683 NDFKRSLGIKLD
+683 RDFKRGLGIKI
-695 YMDTFEGLDL
+695 
-705 DEEENINN
+705 EEENL
-713 SKEGKNK
+713 KE
-720 SNDKNKTKKSSKSY
+720 KSY
-734 ERYDILLTTYG
+734 EKYDVLLTTYG
-745 TLKNDEEAYDNLSFD
+745 TLKNDEKAYENLSFD

-773 SAQATLSVKKIK
+773 SAQATLSVKNIK

-808 DFVMPGYLFTKERFR
+808 DFVMPGYLFTKDRFR
-823 ERFILDENNLDEL
+823 ERFILDESNLSEL
-836 KSLITPFILR
+836 KYLITPFILR
-846 RLKEDVLSELPEKLE
+846 RLKEEVLSELPEKLE

-869 GKQKQIYNSYVK
+869 GKQKQLYSFYVK
-881 AIKTKLN
+881 AIKNQLN
-888 ESKISGKIGNEKIN
+888 ENKSSEKSGRDKIN

-914 LDPSIVIPEYN
+914 LDPSIVVADYK
-925 GGSGKLIVVKEI
+925 GGSSKLTVVREI

-956 VLKKIEDDFKRE
+956 VLQKIEEDFKKE
-968 GISHLYLDG
+968 DISYLYLDG
-977 GTSAKE
+977 GTSAKD
-983 RVERVKKFNEDESIK
+983 RVERVKKFNDDSNIK

-1023 PWWNPAVE
+1023 PWWNPSVE
-1031 DQATDRAHR
+1031 DQATDRVHR
-1040 FGQENRVEVIKLV
+1040 FGQENKVEVIKLV

-1084 KGLKRLTEEEIAKL
+1084 KGLKRLTEEEISKL

>member
-1 MPLNLEILMKN
+1 MNLDIFMKN

-17 SSFTREQGKKLIKE
+17 SSFTREQGKKLIQE
-31 AYIKDVKGKSIDGVY
+31 AYVKDVKGKSIDGIY
-46 HIYGRVLNEDKNW
+46 HIYGSVLNDDKNW
-59 DYDTHLKINMK
+59 DYNTHIKINMK
-70 NNEIIGVNC
+70 NSDIMGTNC
-79 SCETFKENSKQVK
+79 SCETFKENSKHIK
-92 NYMCKHIS
+92 NYVCKHIS
-100 ATGDAFYSLAKKKIA
+100 ATNDVFYSLAKKKMQKNKLK
-115 SKKPMIKVENRLVK
+115 SNNKPKLVK
-129 ENEKNNEQQ
+129 EKNEEHKGK
-138 EKRFLSLDISIK
+138 EKRFLSLDINIK

-157 QFFNCEFRIGVGNS
+157 TLFNCEFRIGAGNL

-180 LYKNSLKKPLKFNDS
+180 LYKNSLKKPLKFNDG

-202 DDFLKEDKRILQFI
+202 DEFLDEDKRVLQFVASHKDMI
-216 GANSDKI
+216 S
-223 NGRYLR
+223 GRYLR
-229 LRQNSLKDFLKLIDE
+229 LKQNNLKDFLKLIDE

-254 INYEVKVRKENVP
+254 INYEVKVKKENVP

-275 KEGFILSHHKKFPV
+275 KEGFVLSHHKKFPV
-289 ILNNTGD
+289 LLNNLGD

-332 TLENLKNLLEEL
+332 SLESLRNLLEEL

-355 NVKIFKEKLM
+355 NVRAFKEKLM
-365 KTTFYFYENK
+365 KTTFNLYKNK
-375 GEIYCNV
+375 EKIYCNV

-423 REEDFCFIGDEEAMY
+423 REEDFCFIGNEEEMY
-438 DFFSK
+438 ELLSK
-443 GLKKIKEHGDVI
+443 GIKRLRELGEVLLSEELK
-455 LSKELQEFKVIDSSL
+455 EFKVLDSSL

-475 SELINFYKL
+475 KELSNFYKL
-484 KFDFGDFNIQELRE
+484 KFDFGDFELRE
-498 SIDAMKN
+498 LRKSIEAMKKGN
-505 GKRFYKTKKTYLD
+505 SFYRTKKVYLD
-518 LEEPGIIHFLNL
+518 LEDPGIVNFLNL

-536 DNISNNEINIDKSKV
+536 ENIKDNEVYIDKSKV
-551 LYIQEKLKDRNLSF
+551 LYIQEKLKNRNLSF
-565 IKGGKVLQEI
+565 IKGGNVLQEI
-575 VNKLLNKEFKRKLVP
+575 VGKLLNKEFKRKLVP

-596 LRSYQKEGFKWIN
+596 LRPYQKEGFKWIN

-662 FAPSLRIGLVH
+662 FAPSIRIGLVH
-673 GSKTRRDKVL
+673 GSKSKRDKVL
-683 NDFKRSLGIKLD
+683 RDFKRGLGIKI
-695 YMDTFEGLDL
+695 
-705 DEEENINN
+705 EESNL
-713 SKEGKNK
+713 KE
-720 SNDKNKTKKSSKSY
+720 KSY
-734 ERYDILLTTYG
+734 EKYDVLLTTYG
-745 TLKNDEEAYDNLSFD
+745 TLKNDEKAYENLSFD

-773 SAQATLSVKKIK
+773 TAQATLSVKNIK

-823 ERFILDENNLDEL
+823 ERFILDESNLSEL

-869 GKQKQIYNSYVK
+869 GKQKQLYSFYIK
-881 AIKTKLN
+881 AIKNQLN
-888 ESKISGKIGNEKIN
+888 ENKSSEKSGRDKIN

-914 LDPSIVIPEYN
+914 LDPSLVVPDYT
-925 GGSGKLIVVKEI
+925 GGSSKLTVVKEI

-956 VLKKIEDDFKRE
+956 VLQKIEEDFKKE
-968 GISHLYLDG
+968 DISYLYLDG
-977 GTSAKE
+977 GTSAKD
-983 RVERVKKFNEDESIK
+983 RVERVKKFNEDSNIK

-1040 FGQENRVEVIKLV
+1040 FGQENKVEVIKLV

-1084 KGLKRLTEEEIAKL
+1084 KGLKRLTEEEISKL

>member
-1 MPLNLEILMKN
+1 MNLDIFMKN

-17 SSFTREQGKKLIKE
+17 SSFTREQGKKLIQE
-31 AYIKDVKGKSIDGVY
+31 AYVKDVKGKSIDGIY
-46 HIYGRVLNEDKNW
+46 HIYGSVLNDDKNW
-59 DYDTHLKINMK
+59 DYNTHIKINMQ
-70 NNEIIGVNC
+70 NSDIMGTNC
-79 SCETFKENSKQVK
+79 SCETFKENSKHIK
-92 NYMCKHIS
+92 NYVCKHIS
-100 ATGDAFYSLAKKKIA
+100 ATNDVFYSLAKKKMQKNKLK
-115 SKKPMIKVENRLVK
+115 SNNKPKLVK
-129 ENEKNNEQQ
+129 EKNEEHKGQ
-138 EKRFLSLDISIK
+138 EKRFLSLDINIK

-157 QFFNCEFRIGVGNS
+157 TLFNCEFRIGAGNL

-180 LYKNSLKKPLKFNDS
+180 LYKNSLKKPLKFNDG

-202 DDFLKEDKRILQFI
+202 DEFLDEDKRVLQFVASHKDMI
-216 GANSDKI
+216 S
-223 NGRYLR
+223 GRYLR
-229 LRQNSLKDFLKLIDE
+229 LKQNNLKDFLKLIDE

-254 INYEVKVRKENVP
+254 INYEVKVKKENVP

-275 KEGFILSHHKKFPV
+275 KEGFILNHHKKFPI
-289 ILNNTGD
+289 ILNNSGD

-332 TLENLKNLLEEL
+332 SLENLRSLLEEL

-355 NVKIFKEKLM
+355 NIRVFKEKLM
-365 KTTFYFYENK
+365 KTTFNLYKNK
-375 GEIYCNV
+375 EKIYCNV

-423 REEDFCFIGDEEAMY
+423 REEDFCFIGSEEEIY
-438 DFFSK
+438 ELFSK
-443 GLKKIKEHGDVI
+443 GIKRLRELGEVLLSEELK
-455 LSKELQEFKVIDSSL
+455 EFKVLDSSL

-475 SELINFYKL
+475 IELSNFYKL
-484 KFDFGDFNIQELRE
+484 KFDFGDFELRELRE
-498 SIDAMKN
+498 SIEAMKK
-505 GKRFYKTKKTYLD
+505 GDRFYRTKKVYLD
-518 LEEPGIIHFLNL
+518 LEDPGIVNFLNL

-536 DNISNNEINIDKSKV
+536 ENIKDNEVYIDKSKV

-565 IKGGKVLQEI
+565 IKGGNVLQEI
-575 VNKLLNKEFKRKLVP
+575 VGKLLNKEFKRKLVP

-596 LRSYQKEGFKWIN
+596 LRPYQKEGFKWIN

-662 FAPSLRIGLVH
+662 FAPSIRIGLVH
-673 GSKTRRDKVL
+673 GSKSKRDKVL
-683 NDFKRSLGIKLD
+683 RDFKRGLGIKI
-695 YMDTFEGLDL
+695 
-705 DEEENINN
+705 EEKNL
-713 SKEGKNK
+713 KE
-720 SNDKNKTKKSSKSY
+720 KSY
-734 ERYDILLTTYG
+734 EKYDVLLTTYG
-745 TLKNDEEAYDNLSFD
+745 TLKNDEKAYENLSFD

-773 SAQATLSVKKIK
+773 SAQATLSVKNIK

-823 ERFILDENNLDEL
+823 ERFILDESNLSEL

-846 RLKEDVLSELPEKLE
+846 RLKEEVLSELPEKLE

-869 GKQKQIYNSYVK
+869 GKQKQLYSFYVN
-881 AIKTKLN
+881 AIKNQLN
-888 ESKISGKIGNEKIN
+888 ENKSSEKSGRDKIN

-914 LDPSIVIPEYN
+914 LDPSLVVPDYK
-925 GGSGKLIVVKEI
+925 GGSSKLTVVKEI

-956 VLKKIEDDFKRE
+956 VLQKIEEDFKKE
-968 GISHLYLDG
+968 DISYLYLDG
-977 GTSAKE
+977 GTSAKD
-983 RVERVKKFNEDESIK
+983 RVERVKKFNEDSNIK

-1040 FGQENRVEVIKLV
+1040 FGQENKVEVIKLV

-1084 KGLKRLTEEEIAKL
+1084 KGLKRLTEEEISKL

>member
-1 MPLNLEILMKN
+1 MPLHLDIFMKN

-31 AYIKDVKGKSIDGVY
+31 AYVKDVKGKSIDGIY
-46 HIYGRVLNEDKNW
+46 HIYGSVLNDDKNW
-59 DYDTHLKINMK
+59 DYNTHIKINMQ
-70 NNEIIGVNC
+70 NSDIMGTNC
-79 SCETFKENSKQVK
+79 SCETFKENSKHIK
-92 NYMCKHIS
+92 NYVCKHIS
-100 ATGDAFYSLAKKKIA
+100 ATNDVFYSLAKKKMQKNKLK
-115 SKKPMIKVENRLVK
+115 SNNKPKLVK
-129 ENEKNNEQQ
+129 EKNEEHKGQ
-138 EKRFLSLDISIK
+138 EKRFLSLDINIK

-157 QFFNCEFRIGVGNS
+157 TLFNCEFRIGAGNL

-180 LYKNSLKKPLKFNDS
+180 LYKNSLKKPLKFNDG

-202 DDFLKEDKRILQFI
+202 DEFLDEDKRVLQFVASHKDMI
-216 GANSDKI
+216 S
-223 NGRYLR
+223 GRYLR
-229 LRQNSLKDFLKLIDE
+229 LKQNNLKDFLKLIDE

-254 INYEVKVRKENVP
+254 INYEVKVKKENVP

-275 KEGFILSHHKKFPV
+275 KEGFILNHHKKFPI
-289 ILNNTGD
+289 ILNNSGD

-332 TLENLKNLLEEL
+332 SLENLRSLLEEL

-355 NVKIFKEKLM
+355 NIRVFKEKLM
-365 KTTFYFYENK
+365 KTTFNLYKNK
-375 GEIYCNV
+375 EKIYCNV

-423 REEDFCFIGDEEAMY
+423 REEDFCFIGSEEEIY
-438 DFFSK
+438 ELFSK
-443 GLKKIKEHGDVI
+443 GIKRLRELGEVLLSEELK
-455 LSKELQEFKVIDSSL
+455 EFKVLDSSL

-475 SELINFYKL
+475 KELSNFYKL
-484 KFDFGDFNIQELRE
+484 KFDFGDFELRELRE
-498 SIDAMKN
+498 SIEAMKR
-505 GKRFYKTKKTYLD
+505 GDRFYRTKKVYLD
-518 LEEPGIIHFLNL
+518 LEDPGIVNFLNL
-530 LEDLGL
+530 LDDLGL
-536 DNISNNEINIDKSKV
+536 ENIKDNEVYIDKSKV
-551 LYIQEKLKDRNLSF
+551 LYIQEKLKDRTLSF
-565 IKGGKVLQEI
+565 IKGGNVLQEI
-575 VNKLLNKEFKRKLVP
+575 VGKLLNKEFKRKLVP

-596 LRSYQKEGFKWIN
+596 LRPYQKEGFKWIN

-662 FAPSLRIGLVH
+662 FAPSIRIGLVH
-673 GSKTRRDKVL
+673 GSKSKRDKVL
-683 NDFKRSLGIKLD
+683 RDFKRGLGIKI
-695 YMDTFEGLDL
+695 
-705 DEEENINN
+705 EEENL
-713 SKEGKNK
+713 KE
-720 SNDKNKTKKSSKSY
+720 KSY
-734 ERYDILLTTYG
+734 EKYDVLLTTYG
-745 TLKNDEEAYDNLSFD
+745 TLKNDEKAYENLSFD
-760 YCIIDEAQNIKNP
+760 YCIIDEAQNIKNS
-773 SAQATLSVKKIK
+773 SAQATLSVKNIK

-808 DFVMPGYLFTKERFR
+808 DFVMPGYLFTKDRFR
-823 ERFILDENNLDEL
+823 ERFILDESNLSEL
-836 KSLITPFILR
+836 KYLITPFILR
-846 RLKEDVLSELPEKLE
+846 RLKEEVLSELPEKLE

-869 GKQKQIYNSYVK
+869 GKQKQLYSFYVK
-881 AIKTKLN
+881 AIKNQLN
-888 ESKISGKIGNEKIN
+888 ENKSSEKSGRDKIN

-914 LDPSIVIPEYN
+914 LDPSIVVPDYK
-925 GGSGKLIVVKEI
+925 GGSSKLTVVREI

-956 VLKKIEDDFKRE
+956 VLQKIEEDFKKE
-968 GISHLYLDG
+968 DISYLYLDG
-977 GTSAKE
+977 GTSAKD
-983 RVERVKKFNEDESIK
+983 RVERVKKFNEDSNIK

-1023 PWWNPAVE
+1023 PWWNPSVE
-1031 DQATDRAHR
+1031 DQATDRVHR
-1040 FGQENRVEVIKLV
+1040 FGQENKVEVIKLV

-1073 QSLMDGKTMDG
+1073 QSLIDGKTMDG
-1084 KGLKRLTEEEIAKL
+1084 KGLKRLTEEEISKL

>member
-1 MPLNLEILMKN
+1 MPLNLDILMKN

-31 AYIKDVKGKSIDGVY
+31 AYVKDVKGKSIDGIY
-46 HIYGRVLNEDKNW
+46 HIYGSVLNDDKNW
-59 DYDTHLKINMK
+59 DYNTHIKINMK
-70 NNEIIGVNC
+70 NSDIVGTNC
-79 SCETFKENSKQVK
+79 SCETFKENSKHIK
-92 NYMCKHIS
+92 NYVCKHIS
-100 ATGDAFYSLAKKKIA
+100 ATNDVFYSLAKKKMQKNKLK
-115 SKKPMIKVENRLVK
+115 SNNKPKLVK
-129 ENEKNNEQQ
+129 EKNKEHKGQ
-138 EKRFLSLDISIK
+138 EKRFLSLDINIK
-150 HMVKEGI
+150 HMVKEGVTL
-157 QFFNCEFRIGVGNS
+157 FNCEFRIGAGNL

-180 LYKNSLKKPLKFNDS
+180 LYKNSLKKPLKFNDG

-202 DDFLKEDKRILQFI
+202 DEFLDEDKRVLQFVASHKDMI
-216 GANSDKI
+216 S
-223 NGRYLR
+223 GRYLR
-229 LRQNSLKDFLKLIDE
+229 LKQNNLKDFLKLIDE

-254 INYEVKVRKENVP
+254 INYEVKVKKENVP

-275 KEGFILSHHKKFPV
+275 KEGFVLSHHKKFPV
-289 ILNNTGD
+289 ILNNSGD

-332 TLENLKNLLEEL
+332 SLENLRSLLEEL

-355 NVKIFKEKLM
+355 NIRVFKEKLM
-365 KTTFYFYENK
+365 KTTFNLYKNK
-375 GEIYCNV
+375 GKIYCNA

-423 REEDFCFIGDEEAMY
+423 REEDFCFIGSEEEIY
-438 DFFSK
+438 ELFSK
-443 GLKKIKEHGDVI
+443 GIKRLRELGEVLLSEELK
-455 LSKELQEFKVIDSSL
+455 EFKVLDSSL

-475 SELINFYKL
+475 KELSNFYKL
-484 KFDFGDFNIQELRE
+484 KFDFGDFELRELRE
-498 SIDAMKN
+498 SIEAMKK
-505 GKRFYKTKKTYLD
+505 GDRFYRTKKVYLD
-518 LEEPGIIHFLNL
+518 LEDPGIVNFLNL

-536 DNISNNEINIDKSKV
+536 ENIKDNEVYIDKSKV

-565 IKGGKVLQEI
+565 IKGGNVLQEI
-575 VNKLLNKEFKRKLVP
+575 VGKLLNKEFKRKLVP

-596 LRSYQKEGFKWIN
+596 LRPYQKEGFKWIN

-662 FAPSLRIGLVH
+662 FAPSIRVGLVH
-673 GSKTRRDKVL
+673 GSKSKRDKVL
-683 NDFKRSLGIKLD
+683 RDFKRGLGIKI
-695 YMDTFEGLDL
+695 
-705 DEEENINN
+705 EEENL
-713 SKEGKNK
+713 KE
-720 SNDKNKTKKSSKSY
+720 KSY
-734 ERYDILLTTYG
+734 EKYDVLLTTYG
-745 TLKNDEEAYDNLSFD
+745 TLKNDEKAYENLSFD

-773 SAQATLSVKKIK
+773 SAQATLSVKNIK

-823 ERFILDENNLDEL
+823 ERFILDESNLSEL

-869 GKQKQIYNSYVK
+869 GKQKQLYSFYVK
-881 AIKTKLN
+881 AIKNQLN
-888 ESKISGKIGNEKIN
+888 ENKSSEKSGRDKIN

-914 LDPSIVIPEYN
+914 LDPSIVVPDYKGE
-925 GGSGKLIVVKEI
+925 SSKLTVVKEI

-956 VLKKIEDDFKRE
+956 VLQKIEEDFKKE
-968 GISHLYLDG
+968 DISYLYLDG

-983 RVERVKKFNEDESIK
+983 RIERVKRFNEDSNIK

-1040 FGQENRVEVIKLV
+1040 FGQENKVEVIKLV

-1073 QSLMDGKTMDG
+1073 KSLMDGKTMDG
-1084 KGLKRLTEEEIAKL
+1084 KVLKRLTEEEISKL

>member
-1 MPLNLEILMKN
+1 MPLNLDIFMKN

-31 AYIKDVKGKSIDGVY
+31 AYVKDVKGKSIDGIY
-46 HIYGRVLNEDKNW
+46 HIYGSVLNDDKNW
-59 DYDTHLKINMK
+59 DYNTHIKINMQ
-70 NNEIIGVNC
+70 NSDIMGTNC
-79 SCETFKENSKQVK
+79 SCETFKENSKHIK
-92 NYMCKHIS
+92 NYVCKHIS
-100 ATGDAFYSLAKKKIA
+100 ATNDVFYSLAKKKMQKNKLK
-115 SKKPMIKVENRLVK
+115 SNNKPKLVK
-129 ENEKNNEQQ
+129 EKNEEHKGQ
-138 EKRFLSLDISIK
+138 EKRFLSLDINIK
-150 HMVKEGI
+150 HMLKEGI
-157 QFFNCEFRIGVGNS
+157 TLFNCEFRIGTGNL

-180 LYKNSLKKPLKFNDS
+180 LYKNSLKKPLKFNDG

-202 DDFLKEDKRILQFI
+202 DEFLDEDKRVLQFVASHKDMI
-216 GANSDKI
+216 S
-223 NGRYLR
+223 GRYLR
-229 LRQNSLKDFLKLIDE
+229 LKQNNLKDFLKLIDE

-254 INYEVKVRKENVP
+254 INYEVKVKKENVP

-275 KEGFILSHHKKFPV
+275 KEGFILSHHKKFPI
-289 ILNNTGD
+289 ILNNSGD

-332 TLENLKNLLEEL
+332 SLENLRSLLEEL

-355 NVKIFKEKLM
+355 NIRVFKEKLM
-365 KTTFYFYENK
+365 KTTFNLYKNK
-375 GEIYCNV
+375 EKVYCNV

-423 REEDFCFIGDEEAMY
+423 REEDFCFIGSEEEIY
-438 DFFSK
+438 ELLSK
-443 GLKKIKEHGDVI
+443 GIKK
-455 LSKELQEFKVIDSSL
+455 LKELGEVLLSEELKEFKVLDSSL

-475 SELINFYKL
+475 IELSNFYKL
-484 KFDFGDFNIQELRE
+484 KFDFGDFELRELRE
-498 SIDAMKN
+498 SIEAMKK
-505 GKRFYKTKKTYLD
+505 GDRFYRTKKVYLD
-518 LEEPGIIHFLNL
+518 LEDPGIVNFLNL
-530 LEDLGL
+530 LDDLGL
-536 DNISNNEINIDKSKV
+536 ENIKDNEVYIDKSKV
-551 LYIQEKLKDRNLSF
+551 LYIQEKLKDRTLSF
-565 IKGGKVLQEI
+565 IKGGNVLQEI
-575 VNKLLNKEFKRKLVP
+575 VGKLLNKEFKRKLVP

-596 LRSYQKEGFKWIN
+596 LRPYQKEGFKWIN

-662 FAPSLRIGLVH
+662 FAPSIRIGLVH
-673 GSKTRRDKVL
+673 GSKSKRDKVL
-683 NDFKRSLGIKLD
+683 RDFKRGLGIKI
-695 YMDTFEGLDL
+695 
-705 DEEENINN
+705 EEENL
-713 SKEGKNK
+713 KE
-720 SNDKNKTKKSSKSY
+720 KSY
-734 ERYDILLTTYG
+734 EKYDVLLTTYG
-745 TLKNDEEAYDNLSFD
+745 TLKNDEKAYENLSFD

-773 SAQATLSVKKIK
+773 SAQATLSVKNIK

-808 DFVMPGYLFTKERFR
+808 DFVMPGYLFTKDRFR
-823 ERFILDENNLDEL
+823 ERFILDESNLSEL
-836 KSLITPFILR
+836 KYLITPFILR
-846 RLKEDVLSELPEKLE
+846 RLKEEVLSELPEKLE

-869 GKQKQIYNSYVK
+869 GKQKQLYSFYVK
-881 AIKTKLN
+881 AIKNQLN
-888 ESKISGKIGNEKIN
+888 ENKSSEKSGRDKIN

-914 LDPSIVIPEYN
+914 LDPSIVVPDYK
-925 GGSGKLIVVKEI
+925 GGSSKLTVVREI

-956 VLKKIEDDFKRE
+956 VLQKIEEDFKKE
-968 GISHLYLDG
+968 DISYLYLDG
-977 GTSAKE
+977 GTSAKD
-983 RVERVKKFNEDESIK
+983 RVERVKKFNEDSNIK

-1023 PWWNPAVE
+1023 PWWNPSVE
-1031 DQATDRAHR
+1031 DQATDRVHR
-1040 FGQENRVEVIKLV
+1040 FGQENKVEVIKLV

-1084 KGLKRLTEEEIAKL
+1084 KGLKRLTEEEISKL

>member
-1 MPLNLEILMKN
+1 MNLDIFMKN

-17 SSFTREQGKKLIKE
+17 SSFTREQGKKLIQE
-31 AYIKDVKGKSIDGVY
+31 AYVKDVKGKSIDGIY
-46 HIYGRVLNEDKNW
+46 HIYGSVLNDDKNW
-59 DYDTHLKINMK
+59 DYNTHIKINMK
-70 NNEIIGVNC
+70 NSDIMGTNC
-79 SCETFKENSKQVK
+79 SCETFKENSKHIK
-92 NYMCKHIS
+92 NYVCKHIS
-100 ATGDAFYSLAKKKIA
+100 ATNDVFYSLAKKKMQKNKLK
-115 SKKPMIKVENRLVK
+115 SNNKPKLVK
-129 ENEKNNEQQ
+129 EKNEEHKGK
-138 EKRFLSLDISIK
+138 EKRFLSLDINIK

-157 QFFNCEFRIGVGNS
+157 TLFNCEFRIGAGNL

-180 LYKNSLKKPLKFNDS
+180 LYKNSFKKPLKFNDG

-202 DDFLKEDKRILQFI
+202 DEFLDEDKRVLQFVASHKDMI
-216 GANSDKI
+216 S
-223 NGRYLR
+223 GRYLR
-229 LRQNSLKDFLKLIDE
+229 LKQNNLKDFLKLIDE

-254 INYEVKVRKENVP
+254 INYEVKVKKENVP

-275 KEGFILSHHKKFPV
+275 KEEFVLSHHKKFPV
-289 ILNNTGD
+289 LLNNLGD

-332 TLENLKNLLEEL
+332 SLESLRNLLEEL

-355 NVKIFKEKLM
+355 NVRAFKEKLM
-365 KTTFYFYENK
+365 KTTFNLYKNK
-375 GEIYCNV
+375 EKIYCNV

-418 FKFIK
+418 FNFIK
-423 REEDFCFIGDEEAMY
+423 REEDFCFIGNEEEMY
-438 DFFSK
+438 ELLSK
-443 GLKKIKEHGDVI
+443 GIKRLRELGEVLLSEELK
-455 LSKELQEFKVIDSSL
+455 EFKVLDSSL

-475 SELINFYKL
+475 KELSNFYKL
-484 KFDFGDFNIQELRE
+484 KFDFGDFELRE
-498 SIDAMKN
+498 LRKSIEAMKKGN
-505 GKRFYKTKKTYLD
+505 SFYRTKKVYLD
-518 LEEPGIIHFLNL
+518 LEDPGIVNFLNL

-536 DNISNNEINIDKSKV
+536 ENIKDNEVYIDKSKV
-551 LYIQEKLKDRNLSF
+551 LYIQEKLKNRNLSF
-565 IKGGKVLQEI
+565 IKGGNVLQEI
-575 VNKLLNKEFKRKLVP
+575 VGKLLNKEFKRKLVP

-596 LRSYQKEGFKWIN
+596 LRPYQKEGFKWIN

-662 FAPSLRIGLVH
+662 FAPSIRIGLVH
-673 GSKTRRDKVL
+673 GSKSKRDKVL
-683 NDFKRSLGIKLD
+683 RDFKRGLGIKI
-695 YMDTFEGLDL
+695 
-705 DEEENINN
+705 EESNL
-713 SKEGKNK
+713 KE
-720 SNDKNKTKKSSKSY
+720 KSY
-734 ERYDILLTTYG
+734 EKYDVLLTTYG
-745 TLKNDEEAYDNLSFD
+745 TLKNDEKAYENLSFD

-773 SAQATLSVKKIK
+773 TAQATLSVKNIK

-823 ERFILDENNLDEL
+823 ERFILDESNLSEL

-869 GKQKQIYNSYVK
+869 GKQKQLYSFYIK
-881 AIKTKLN
+881 AIKNQLN
-888 ESKISGKIGNEKIN
+888 ENKSSEKSGRDKIN

-914 LDPSIVIPEYN
+914 LDPSLVVPDYT
-925 GGSGKLIVVKEI
+925 GGSSKLTVVKEI

-956 VLKKIEDDFKRE
+956 VLQKIEEDFKKE
-968 GISHLYLDG
+968 DISYLYLDG
-977 GTSAKE
+977 GTSAKD
-983 RVERVKKFNEDESIK
+983 RVERVKKFNEDSNIK

-1040 FGQENRVEVIKLV
+1040 FGQENKVEVIKLV

-1084 KGLKRLTEEEIAKL
+1084 KGLKRLTEEEISKL

>member
-1 MPLNLEILMKN
+1 MPLNLDIFMKN

-17 SSFTREQGKKLIKE
+17 SSFTREQGKKLIQE
-31 AYIKDVKGKSIDGVY
+31 AYVKDVKGKSIDGIY
-46 HIYGRVLNEDKNW
+46 HIYGSVLNDDKNW
-59 DYDTHLKINMK
+59 DYNTHIKINMQ
-70 NNEIIGVNC
+70 NSDIMGTNC
-79 SCETFKENSKQVK
+79 SCETFKENSKHIK
-92 NYMCKHIS
+92 NYVCKHIS
-100 ATGDAFYSLAKKKIA
+100 ATNDVFYSLAKKKMQNNK
-115 SKKPMIKVENRLVK
+115 SKSNNKPKLVK
-129 ENEKNNEQQ
+129 DKNEEHKGK
-138 EKRFLSLDISIK
+138 EKRFLSLDINIK

-157 QFFNCEFRIGVGNS
+157 TLFNCEFRIGAGNL

-180 LYKNSLKKPLKFNDS
+180 LYKNSLKKPLKFNDG

-202 DDFLKEDKRILQFI
+202 DEFLDEDKRVLQFVASHKDMI
-216 GANSDKI
+216 S
-223 NGRYLR
+223 GRYLR
-229 LRQNSLKDFLKLIDE
+229 LKQNNLKDFLKLIDE

-254 INYEVKVRKENVP
+254 INYEVKVKKENVP

-275 KEGFILSHHKKFPV
+275 KEEFVLSHHKKFPV
-289 ILNNTGD
+289 LLNNLGD

-332 TLENLKNLLEEL
+332 SLESLRNLLEEL

-355 NVKIFKEKLM
+355 NVRAFKEKLM
-365 KTTFYFYENK
+365 KTTFNLYKNK
-375 GEIYCNV
+375 EKIYCNV

-423 REEDFCFIGDEEAMY
+423 REEDFCFIGNEEEMY
-438 DFFSK
+438 ELLSK
-443 GLKKIKEHGDVI
+443 GIKRLRELGEVLLSEELK
-455 LSKELQEFKVIDSSL
+455 EFKVLDSSL

-475 SELINFYKL
+475 KELSNFYKL
-484 KFDFGDFNIQELRE
+484 KFDFGDFELRE
-498 SIDAMKN
+498 LRKSIEAMKKGN
-505 GKRFYKTKKTYLD
+505 SFYRTKKVYLD
-518 LEEPGIIHFLNL
+518 LEDPGIVNFLNL

-536 DNISNNEINIDKSKV
+536 ENIKDNEVYIDKSKV
-551 LYIQEKLKDRNLSF
+551 LYIQEKLKNRNLSF
-565 IKGGKVLQEI
+565 IKGGNVLQEI
-575 VNKLLNKEFKRKLVP
+575 VGKLLNKEFKRKLVP

-596 LRSYQKEGFKWIN
+596 LRPYQKEGFKWIN

-662 FAPSLRIGLVH
+662 FAPSIRIGLVY
-673 GSKTRRDKVL
+673 GSKSKRDKVL
-683 NDFKRSLGIKLD
+683 RDFKRGLGIKI
-695 YMDTFEGLDL
+695 
-705 DEEENINN
+705 EESNL
-713 SKEGKNK
+713 KE
-720 SNDKNKTKKSSKSY
+720 KSY
-734 ERYDILLTTYG
+734 EKYDVLLTTYG
-745 TLKNDEEAYDNLSFD
+745 TLKNDEKAYENLSFD

-773 SAQATLSVKKIK
+773 TAQATLSVKNIK

-823 ERFILDENNLDEL
+823 ERFILDESNLSEL

-869 GKQKQIYNSYVK
+869 GKQKQLYSFYIK
-881 AIKTKLN
+881 AIKNQLN
-888 ESKISGKIGNEKIN
+888 ENKSSEKSGRDKIN

-914 LDPSIVIPEYN
+914 LDPSLVVPDYT
-925 GGSGKLIVVKEI
+925 GGSSKLTVVKEI

-956 VLKKIEDDFKRE
+956 VLQKIEEDFKKE
-968 GISHLYLDG
+968 DISYLYLDG
-977 GTSAKE
+977 GTSAKD
-983 RVERVKKFNEDESIK
+983 RVERVKKFNEDSNIK

-1040 FGQENRVEVIKLV
+1040 FGQENKVEVIKLV

-1084 KGLKRLTEEEIAKL
+1084 KGLKRLTEEEISKL

>member
-1 MPLNLEILMKN
+1 MNLDIFMKN

-31 AYIKDVKGKSIDGVY
+31 AYVKDVKGKSIDGIY
-46 HIYGRVLNEDKNW
+46 HIYGSVLNDDKNW
-59 DYDTHLKINMK
+59 DYNTHIKINMQ
-70 NNEIIGVNC
+70 NSDIMGTNC
-79 SCETFKENSKQVK
+79 SCETFKENSKHIK
-92 NYMCKHIS
+92 NYVCKHIS
-100 ATGDAFYSLAKKKIA
+100 STNDVFYSLAKKKMQKNKLK
-115 SKKPMIKVENRLVK
+115 SNNKPKLVK
-129 ENEKNNEQQ
+129 EKNEEHKGQ
-138 EKRFLSLDISIK
+138 EKRFLSLDINIK

-157 QFFNCEFRIGVGNS
+157 TLFNCEFRIGAGNL

-180 LYKNSLKKPLKFNDS
+180 LYKNSLKKPLKFNDG

-202 DDFLKEDKRILQFI
+202 DEFLDEDKRVLQFVASHKDMI
-216 GANSDKI
+216 S
-223 NGRYLR
+223 GRYLR
-229 LRQNSLKDFLKLIDE
+229 LKQNNLKDFLKLIDE

-254 INYEVKVRKENVP
+254 INYEVKVKKENVP

-275 KEGFILSHHKKFPV
+275 KEGFILSHHKKFPI
-289 ILNNTGD
+289 ILNNLGD

-332 TLENLKNLLEEL
+332 SLESLRNLLEEL

-355 NVKIFKEKLM
+355 NVRAFKEKLM
-365 KTTFYFYENK
+365 KTTFNLYKTEGK
-375 GEIYCNV
+375 IYCNV

-423 REEDFCFIGDEEAMY
+423 REEDFCFIGSEEEIY
-438 DFFSK
+438 ELLSK
-443 GLKKIKEHGDVI
+443 GIKRLRELGEVLLSEELK
-455 LSKELQEFKVIDSSL
+455 EFKVLDSSL

-475 SELINFYKL
+475 KELSNFYKL
-484 KFDFGDFNIQELRE
+484 KFDFGDFELRELRE
-498 SIDAMKN
+498 SIEAMKR
-505 GKRFYKTKKTYLD
+505 GDHFYRTNKVYLD
-518 LEEPGIIHFLNL
+518 LEDPGIVNFLNL

-536 DNISNNEINIDKSKV
+536 ENIKDNEVYIDKSKV

-565 IKGGKVLQEI
+565 IKGGNVLQEI
-575 VNKLLNKEFKRKLVP
+575 VGKLLNKEFKRKLVP

-596 LRSYQKEGFKWIN
+596 LRPYQKEGFKWIN

-662 FAPSLRIGLVH
+662 FAPSIRVGLVH
-673 GSKTRRDKVL
+673 GSKSKRDKVL
-683 NDFKRSLGIKLD
+683 RDFKRGLGIKI
-695 YMDTFEGLDL
+695 
-705 DEEENINN
+705 EEENL
-713 SKEGKNK
+713 KE
-720 SNDKNKTKKSSKSY
+720 KSY
-734 ERYDILLTTYG
+734 EKYDVLLTTYG
-745 TLKNDEEAYDNLSFD
+745 TLKNDEKAYENLSFD

-773 SAQATLSVKKIK
+773 SAQATLSVKNIK

-808 DFVMPGYLFTKERFR
+808 DFVMPGYLFTKDRFR
-823 ERFILDENNLDEL
+823 ERFILDESNLSEL

-846 RLKEDVLSELPEKLE
+846 RLKEEVLSELPEKLE

-869 GKQKQIYNSYVK
+869 GKQKQLYSFYVN
-881 AIKTKLN
+881 AIKNQLN
-888 ESKISGKIGNEKIN
+888 ENKSSEKSGRDKIN

-914 LDPSIVIPEYN
+914 LDPSIVVPDYT
-925 GGSGKLIVVKEI
+925 GGSSKLTVVKEI

-956 VLKKIEDDFKRE
+956 VLQKIEEDFKKE
-968 GISHLYLDG
+968 DISYLYLDG
-977 GTSAKE
+977 GTSAKD
-983 RVERVKKFNEDESIK
+983 RVERVKKFNEDSNIK

-1040 FGQENRVEVIKLV
+1040 FGQENKVEVIKLV

-1084 KGLKRLTEEEIAKL
+1084 KGLKRLTEEEISKL

>member
-1 MPLNLEILMKN
+1 MPLNLDIFMKN

-31 AYIKDVKGKSIDGVY
+31 AYVKDVKGKSIDGIY
-46 HIYGRVLNEDKNW
+46 HIYGSVLNDDKNW
-59 DYDTHLKINMK
+59 DYNTHIKINMK
-70 NNEIIGVNC
+70 NSDIVGTNC
-79 SCETFKENSKQVK
+79 SCETFKENSKHIK
-92 NYMCKHIS
+92 NYVCKHIS
-100 ATGDAFYSLAKKKIA
+100 ATNDVFYSLAKKKMQNNKLK
-115 SKKPMIKVENRLVK
+115 SNNKPKLVK
-129 ENEKNNEQQ
+129 EKNEEHKGK
-138 EKRFLSLDISIK
+138 EKRFLSLDINIK
-150 HMVKEGI
+150 HMVKEGVTL
-157 QFFNCEFRIGVGNS
+157 FNCEFRIGAGNL

-180 LYKNSLKKPLKFNDS
+180 LYKNSLKKPLKFNDG

-202 DDFLKEDKRILQFI
+202 DEFLDEDKRVFQFVASHKDMI
-216 GANSDKI
+216 S
-223 NGRYLR
+223 GRYLR
-229 LRQNSLKDFLKLIDE
+229 LKQNNLKDFLKLIDE

-254 INYEVKVRKENVP
+254 INYEVKVKKENVP

-275 KEGFILSHHKKFPV
+275 KEGFVLSHHKKFPV
-289 ILNNTGD
+289 LLNNLGD

-332 TLENLKNLLEEL
+332 SLENLRSLLEEL

-355 NVKIFKEKLM
+355 NIRVFKEKLM
-365 KTTFYFYENK
+365 KTTFNLYKTK
-375 GEIYCNV
+375 GKIYCNV

-423 REEDFCFIGDEEAMY
+423 RGEDFCFIGNEEEMY
-438 DFFSK
+438 EFFSK
-443 GLKKIKEHGDVI
+443 GIRRLRELGEVLLSEELKA
-455 LSKELQEFKVIDSSL
+455 FKVLDSSF

-475 SELINFYKL
+475 KELSNFYKL
-484 KFDFGDFNIQELRE
+484 KFDFGDFELRELRE
-498 SIDAMKN
+498 SIEAMKK
-505 GKRFYKTKKTYLD
+505 GDRFYRTKKVYLD
-518 LEEPGIIHFLNL
+518 LEDPGIVNFLNL

-536 DNISNNEINIDKSKV
+536 ENIKDNEVYIDKSKV

-565 IKGGKVLQEI
+565 IKGGNVLQEI
-575 VNKLLNKEFKRKLVP
+575 VGKLLNKEFKRKLVP

-596 LRSYQKEGFKWIN
+596 LRPYQKEGFKWIN

-662 FAPSLRIGLVH
+662 FAPSIRIGLVH
-673 GSKTRRDKVL
+673 GSKSKRDKVL
-683 NDFKRSLGIKLD
+683 RDFKRGFGIKV
-695 YMDTFEGLDL
+695 
-705 DEEENINN
+705 EEENL
-713 SKEGKNK
+713 KE
-720 SNDKNKTKKSSKSY
+720 KSY
-734 ERYDILLTTYG
+734 EKYDVLLTTYG
-745 TLKNDEEAYDNLSFD
+745 TLKNDEKAYENLSFD

-773 SAQATLSVKKIK
+773 AAQATLSVKNIK

-823 ERFILDENNLDEL
+823 ERFILDESNLSEL

-869 GKQKQIYNSYVK
+869 GKQKQLYSFYVK
-881 AIKTKLN
+881 AIKNQLN
-888 ESKISGKIGNEKIN
+888 ENKSSEKSGRDKIN

-914 LDPSIVIPEYN
+914 LDPSLVVPDYT
-925 GGSGKLIVVKEI
+925 GGSSKLTVVKEI

-956 VLKKIEDDFKRE
+956 VLKKIEEDFKKE
-968 GISHLYLDG
+968 DISYLYLDG
-977 GTSAKE
+977 GTSAKD
-983 RVERVKKFNEDESIK
+983 RVERVKNFNEDSNIK

-1008 VGLNLTSASVVIHFD
+1008 VGLNLTSVSVVIHFD

-1040 FGQENRVEVIKLV
+1040 FGQENKVEVIKLV

-1084 KGLKRLTEEEIAKL
+1084 KGLKRLTEEEISKL

>member
-1 MPLNLEILMKN
+1 MPLNLDIFMKN

-17 SSFTREQGKKLIKE
+17 SSFTREQGKKLIQE
-31 AYIKDVKGKSIDGVY
+31 AYVKDVKGKSIDGIY
-46 HIYGRVLNEDKNW
+46 HIYGSVLNDDKNW
-59 DYDTHLKINMK
+59 DYNTHIKINMK
-70 NNEIIGVNC
+70 NSDIMGTNC
-79 SCETFKENSKQVK
+79 SCETFKENSKHIK
-92 NYMCKHIS
+92 NYVCKHIS
-100 ATGDAFYSLAKKKIA
+100 ATNDVFYSLAKKKMQKNKLK
-115 SKKPMIKVENRLVK
+115 SNNKPKLVK
-129 ENEKNNEQQ
+129 EKNEEHKGK
-138 EKRFLSLDISIK
+138 EKRFLSLDINIK
-150 HMVKEGI
+150 HMVKDGVTL
-157 QFFNCEFRIGVGNS
+157 FNCEFRIGAGNL

-180 LYKNSLKKPLKFNDS
+180 LYKNSLKKPLKFNDG

-202 DDFLKEDKRILQFI
+202 DEFLDEDKRVFQFVASHKDMI
-216 GANSDKI
+216 S
-223 NGRYLR
+223 GRYLR
-229 LRQNSLKDFLKLIDE
+229 LKQNNLKDFLKLIDE

-254 INYEVKVRKENVP
+254 INYEVKVKKENVP

-275 KEGFILSHHKKFPV
+275 KEGFVLSHHKKFPV
-289 ILNNTGD
+289 ILNNLGD

-332 TLENLKNLLEEL
+332 SLESLRNLLEEL

-355 NVKIFKEKLM
+355 NVRVFKEKLM
-365 KTTFYFYENK
+365 KTTFNLYKTEGK
-375 GEIYCNV
+375 IYCNV

-423 REEDFCFIGDEEAMY
+423 RGEDFCFIGNEEEMY
-438 DFFSK
+438 EFFSK
-443 GLKKIKEHGDVI
+443 GIRRLRELGEVLLSEELKA
-455 LSKELQEFKVIDSSL
+455 FKVLDSSF

-475 SELINFYKL
+475 KELSNFYKL
-484 KFDFGDFNIQELRE
+484 KFDFGDFELRELRE
-498 SIDAMKN
+498 SIEAMKK
-505 GKRFYKTKKTYLD
+505 GDRFYRTKNVYLD
-518 LEEPGIIHFLNL
+518 LEDPGIVNFLNL
-530 LEDLGL
+530 LDDLGL
-536 DNISNNEINIDKSKV
+536 ENIKDNEVYIDKNKV

-565 IKGGKVLQEI
+565 IKGGNVLQEI
-575 VNKLLNKEFKRKLVP
+575 VGKLLNKEFKRKLVP

-596 LRSYQKEGFKWIN
+596 LRPYQKEGFKWIN
-609 EITDLGFGG
+609 EIIDLGFGG

-662 FAPSLRIGLVH
+662 FAPSIKIGLVH
-673 GSKTRRDKVL
+673 GSKSKRDKAL
-683 NDFKRSLGIKLD
+683 RDFKRGLGIKI
-695 YMDTFEGLDL
+695 
-705 DEEENINN
+705 EEENL
-713 SKEGKNK
+713 KE
-720 SNDKNKTKKSSKSY
+720 KSY
-734 ERYDILLTTYG
+734 EKYDVLLTTYG
-745 TLKNDEEAYDNLSFD
+745 TLKNDEKAYENLSFD

-773 SAQATLSVKKIK
+773 AAQATLSVKNIK

-823 ERFILDENNLDEL
+823 ERFILDESNLSEL

-869 GKQKQIYNSYVK
+869 GKQKQLYSFYVK
-881 AIKTKLN
+881 AIKNQLN
-888 ESKISGKIGNEKIN
+888 ENKSSEKSGRDKIN

-914 LDPSIVIPEYN
+914 LDPSLVVPDYT
-925 GGSGKLIVVKEI
+925 GGSSKLTVVKEI

-956 VLKKIEDDFKRE
+956 VLKKIEEDFKKE
-968 GISHLYLDG
+968 EISYLYLDG
-977 GTSAKE
+977 GTSAKD
-983 RVERVKKFNEDESIK
+983 RVERVKKFNEDSNIK

-1040 FGQENRVEVIKLV
+1040 FGQENKVEVIKLV

-1084 KGLKRLTEEEIAKL
+1084 KGLKRLTEEEISKL

>member
-1 MPLNLEILMKN
+1 MPLNLDIFMKN

-31 AYIKDVKGKSIDGVY
+31 AYVKDVKGKCIDGIY
-46 HIYGRVLNEDKNW
+46 HIYGSVLNDDKNW
-59 DYDTHLKINMK
+59 DYNTHIKINVK
-70 NNEIIGVNC
+70 NSDIIGTNC
-79 SCETFKENSKQVK
+79 SCETFKENSKHIK
-92 NYMCKHIS
+92 NYVCKHIS
-100 ATGDAFYSLAKKKIA
+100 ATNDVFYSLARKKVQKNKLK
-115 SKKPMIKVENRLVK
+115 SNNKSQLVK
-129 ENEKNNEQQ
+129 EKNEEHKGK
-138 EKRFLSLDISIK
+138 EKRFLSLDINIK
-150 HMVKEGI
+150 HMVKEGVI
-157 QFFNCEFRIGVGNS
+157 LFNCEFRIGAGNL

-180 LYKNSLKKPLKFNDS
+180 LYKNSLKKPLKFNDG

-202 DDFLKEDKRILQFI
+202 DEFLDEDKRVLQFVASHKDMI
-216 GANSDKI
+216 S
-223 NGRYLR
+223 GRYLR
-229 LRQNSLKDFLKLIDE
+229 LKQNNLKDFLKLVDE

-254 INYEVKVRKENVP
+254 INYEVKVKKENVP

-275 KEGFILSHHKKFPV
+275 KEGFVLSHHKKFPV
-289 ILNNTGD
+289 ILNNSGD

-332 TLENLKNLLEEL
+332 SLENLRSLLEEL

-355 NVKIFKEKLM
+355 NIRVFKEKLM
-365 KTTFYFYENK
+365 KTTFNLYKTK
-375 GEIYCNV
+375 GRIYCNV

-423 REEDFCFIGDEEAMY
+423 REEDFCFIGSEEEMY
-438 DFFSK
+438 ELFSK
-443 GLKKIKEHGDVI
+443 GIKRLRELGEVLLSEELK
-455 LSKELQEFKVIDSSL
+455 EFKVLDSSL

-475 SELINFYKL
+475 KELSNFYKL
-484 KFDFGDFNIQELRE
+484 KFDFGDFELRELRE
-498 SIDAMKN
+498 SIDAMKR
-505 GKRFYKTKKTYLD
+505 GDRFYRTKKVYLD
-518 LEEPGIIHFLNL
+518 LEDPGIVNFLNL
-530 LEDLGL
+530 LDDLGL
-536 DNISNNEINIDKSKV
+536 ENINDNEVYIDKSKV

-565 IKGGKVLQEI
+565 IKGGNVLQEI
-575 VNKLLNKEFKRKLVP
+575 VGKLLNKEFKRKLVP

-596 LRSYQKEGFKWIN
+596 LRPYQKEGFKWIN

-662 FAPSLRIGLVH
+662 FAPSIRIGLVH
-673 GSKTRRDKVL
+673 GSKSKRDKVL
-683 NDFKRSLGIKLD
+683 REFKRGLGIKI
-695 YMDTFEGLDL
+695 
-705 DEEENINN
+705 EEDNL
-713 SKEGKNK
+713 KE
-720 SNDKNKTKKSSKSY
+720 KSY
-734 ERYDILLTTYG
+734 EKYDVLLTTYG
-745 TLKNDEEAYDNLSFD
+745 TLKNDEKAYENLSFD

-773 SAQATLSVKKIK
+773 AAQATLSVKNIK

-823 ERFILDENNLDEL
+823 ERFILDESNLSEL
-836 KSLITPFILR
+836 KYLITPFILR

-869 GKQKQIYNSYVK
+869 GKQKQLYSFYVK
-881 AIKTKLN
+881 AIKNQLN
-888 ESKISGKIGNEKIN
+888 ENKSSEKSGRDKIN
-902 LFAYL
+902 LFSYL

-914 LDPSIVIPEYN
+914 LDPSLVVPDYT
-925 GGSGKLIVVKEI
+925 GGSSKLTVVKEI

-956 VLKKIEDDFKRE
+956 VLQKIEEDFKKE
-968 GISHLYLDG
+968 DISYLYLDG
-977 GTSAKE
+977 GTSAKD
-983 RVERVKKFNEDESIK
+983 RVERVKKFNEDSNIK

-1040 FGQENRVEVIKLV
+1040 FGQENKVEVIKLV

-1084 KGLKRLTEEEIAKL
+1084 KGLKRLTEEEISKL

>member
-1 MPLNLEILMKN
+1 MPLNLDIFMKN

-31 AYIKDVKGKSIDGVY
+31 AYVKDVKGKSIDGIY
-46 HIYGRVLNEDKNW
+46 HIYGSVLNDDKNW
-59 DYDTHLKINMK
+59 DYNTHIKINMQ
-70 NNEIIGVNC
+70 NSDIMGTNC
-79 SCETFKENSKQVK
+79 SCETFKENSKHIK
-92 NYMCKHIS
+92 NYVCKHIS
-100 ATGDAFYSLAKKKIA
+100 ATNDVFYSLAKKKMQKNKLK
-115 SKKPMIKVENRLVK
+115 SNNKPKLVK
-129 ENEKNNEQQ
+129 EKNEEHKGQ
-138 EKRFLSLDISIK
+138 EKRFLSLDINIK
-150 HMVKEGI
+150 HMLKEGI
-157 QFFNCEFRIGVGNS
+157 TLFNCEFRIGTGNL

-180 LYKNSLKKPLKFNDS
+180 LYKNSLKKPLKFNDG

-202 DDFLKEDKRILQFI
+202 DEFLDEDKRVLQFVASHKDMI
-216 GANSDKI
+216 S
-223 NGRYLR
+223 GRYLR
-229 LRQNSLKDFLKLIDE
+229 LKQNNLKDFLKLIDE

-254 INYEVKVRKENVP
+254 INYEVKVKKENVP

-275 KEGFILSHHKKFPV
+275 KEGFILSHHKKFPI
-289 ILNNTGD
+289 ILNNSGD

-332 TLENLKNLLEEL
+332 SLENLRSLLEEL

-355 NVKIFKEKLM
+355 NIRVFKEKLM
-365 KTTFYFYENK
+365 KTTFNLYKNK
-375 GEIYCNV
+375 EKVYCNV

-423 REEDFCFIGDEEAMY
+423 REEDFCFIGSEEEIY
-438 DFFSK
+438 ELLSK
-443 GLKKIKEHGDVI
+443 GIKK
-455 LSKELQEFKVIDSSL
+455 LKELGEVLLSEELKAFKVLDSSF

-475 SELINFYKL
+475 IELSNFYKL
-484 KFDFGDFNIQELRE
+484 KFDFGDFELRELRE
-498 SIDAMKN
+498 SIEAMKR
-505 GKRFYKTKKTYLD
+505 GDRFYRTKKVYLD
-518 LEEPGIIHFLNL
+518 LEDPGIVNFLNL
-530 LEDLGL
+530 LDDLGL
-536 DNISNNEINIDKSKV
+536 ENIKDNEVYIDKSKV
-551 LYIQEKLKDRNLSF
+551 LYIQEKLKDRTLSF
-565 IKGGKVLQEI
+565 IKGGNVLQEI
-575 VNKLLNKEFKRKLVP
+575 VGKLLNKEFKRKLVP

-596 LRSYQKEGFKWIN
+596 LRPYQKEGFKWIN

-662 FAPSLRIGLVH
+662 FAPSIRIGLVH
-673 GSKTRRDKVL
+673 GSKSKRDKVL
-683 NDFKRSLGIKLD
+683 RDFKRGLGIKI
-695 YMDTFEGLDL
+695 
-705 DEEENINN
+705 EEENL
-713 SKEGKNK
+713 KE
-720 SNDKNKTKKSSKSY
+720 KSY
-734 ERYDILLTTYG
+734 EKYDVLLTTYG
-745 TLKNDEEAYDNLSFD
+745 TLKNDEKAYENLSFD

-773 SAQATLSVKKIK
+773 SAQATLSVKNIK

-808 DFVMPGYLFTKERFR
+808 DFVMPGYLFTKDRFR
-823 ERFILDENNLDEL
+823 ERFILDESNLSEL
-836 KSLITPFILR
+836 KYLITPFILR
-846 RLKEDVLSELPEKLE
+846 RLKEEVLSELPEKLE

-869 GKQKQIYNSYVK
+869 GKQKQLYSFYVK
-881 AIKTKLN
+881 AIKNQLN
-888 ESKISGKIGNEKIN
+888 ENKSSEKSGRDKIN

-914 LDPSIVIPEYN
+914 LDPSIVVPDYK
-925 GGSGKLIVVKEI
+925 GGSSKLTVVREI

-956 VLKKIEDDFKRE
+956 VLQKIEEDFKKE
-968 GISHLYLDG
+968 DISYLYLDG
-977 GTSAKE
+977 GTSAKD
-983 RVERVKKFNEDESIK
+983 RVERVKKFNDDSNIK

-1023 PWWNPAVE
+1023 PWWNPSVE
-1031 DQATDRAHR
+1031 DQATDRVHR
-1040 FGQENRVEVIKLV
+1040 FGQENKVEVIKLV

-1084 KGLKRLTEEEIAKL
+1084 KGLKRLTEEEISKL

>member
-1 MPLNLEILMKN
+1 MPLNLDIFMKN

-31 AYIKDVKGKSIDGVY
+31 AYVKDVKGKSIDGIY
-46 HIYGRVLNEDKNW
+46 HIYGNVLNDDKNW
-59 DYDTHLKINMK
+59 DYNTHIKINMK
-70 NNEIIGVNC
+70 NSDIIGTNC
-79 SCETFKENSKQVK
+79 SCETFKENSKHIK
-92 NYMCKHIS
+92 NYVCKHIS
-100 ATGDAFYSLAKKKIA
+100 ATNDVFYSLVRKKVQKNKLK
-115 SKKPMIKVENRLVK
+115 SNNKTQLVK
-129 ENEKNNEQQ
+129 EKNQEHEGG
-138 EKRFLSLDISIK
+138 EKRFLSLDINIK

-157 QFFNCEFRIGVGNS
+157 TLFNCEFRIGAGNL

-180 LYKNSLKKPLKFNDS
+180 LYKNSLKKPLKFNDG
-195 FTYNPLK
+195 FTYNPLR
-202 DDFLKEDKRILQFI
+202 DEFLEEDKRVLQFVASHKDMI
-216 GANSDKI
+216 S
-223 NGRYLR
+223 GRYLR
-229 LRQNSLKDFLKLIDE
+229 LKQNNLKDFLKLIDE
-244 KKKINFNFNS
+244 KKKIKFNFNS
-254 INYEVKVRKENVP
+254 INYEVKVKKENVP

-289 ILNNTGD
+289 LLNNLGD

-332 TLENLKNLLEEL
+332 SLENLRNLLEEL

-355 NVKIFKEKLM
+355 NVRAFKEKLM
-365 KTTFYFYENK
+365 KTTFNLYKTK
-375 GEIYCNV
+375 GKIYCNV

-423 REEDFCFIGDEEAMY
+423 REEDFFFIGNEEEMY
-438 DFFSK
+438 ELFSK
-443 GLKKIKEHGDVI
+443 EIKKLKEFGEVL
-455 LSKELQEFKVIDSSL
+455 LSEELKEFKVLDSSL

-475 SELINFYKL
+475 IELSNFYKL
-484 KFDFGDFNIQELRE
+484 KFDFGDFELRELRE
-498 SIDAMKN
+498 SIEAMKK
-505 GKRFYKTKKTYLD
+505 GERFYRTKKVYLD
-518 LEEPGIIHFLNL
+518 LEDPGIVNFLNL

-536 DNISNNEINIDKSKV
+536 ENIKDNEVYIDKSKI

-565 IKGGKVLQEI
+565 IKGGNVLQEI
-575 VNKLLNKEFKRKLVP
+575 VGKLLNKEFKRKLVP

-596 LRSYQKEGFKWIN
+596 LRPYQKEGFKWIN

-662 FAPSLRIGLVH
+662 FAPSIRVGLVH
-673 GSKTRRDKVL
+673 GSKSKRDRVL
-683 NDFKRSLGIKLD
+683 RDFKRGIGIKV
-695 YMDTFEGLDL
+695 
-705 DEEENINN
+705 EEENL
-713 SKEGKNK
+713 KEKY
-720 SNDKNKTKKSSKSY
+720 Y
-734 ERYDILLTTYG
+734 EKYDVLLTTYG
-745 TLKNDEEAYDNLSFD
+745 TLKNDEKAYENLSFD

-773 SAQATLSVKKIK
+773 AAQATLSVKNIK

-823 ERFILDENNLDEL
+823 ERFILDESNLSEL

-869 GKQKQIYNSYVK
+869 GKQKQLYSFYVK
-881 AIKTKLN
+881 AIKNELN
-888 ESKISGKIGNEKIN
+888 TNKVSEKSGKNKIN

-914 LDPSIVIPEYN
+914 LDPSLVVPDYKGE
-925 GGSGKLIVVKEI
+925 SSKLTVVKEI

-956 VLKKIEDDFKRE
+956 VLQKIEEDFKKE
-968 GISHLYLDG
+968 DISYLYLDG

-983 RVERVKKFNEDESIK
+983 RVERVKKFNEDSNIK

-1040 FGQENRVEVIKLV
+1040 FGQENKVEVIKLV

-1084 KGLKRLTEEEIAKL
+1084 KGLKRLTEEEISKL

>member
-1 MPLNLEILMKN
+1 MPLNLDIFMKN

-31 AYIKDVKGKSIDGVY
+31 AYVKDVKGKSIDGIY
-46 HIYGRVLNEDKNW
+46 HIYGSVLNDDKNW
-59 DYDTHLKINMK
+59 DYNTHIKINMK
-70 NNEIIGVNC
+70 NSDIIGTNC
-79 SCETFKENSKQVK
+79 SCETFKENSKHIK
-92 NYMCKHIS
+92 NYVCKHIS
-100 ATGDAFYSLAKKKIA
+100 ATNDVFYSLAKKKMQKNKLK
-115 SKKPMIKVENRLVK
+115 SNNKPKLVK
-129 ENEKNNEQQ
+129 EKNEEHKGK
-138 EKRFLSLDISIK
+138 EKRFLSLDINIK
-150 HMVKEGI
+150 HMVKEGVTL
-157 QFFNCEFRIGVGNS
+157 FNCEFRIGVG

-180 LYKNSLKKPLKFNDS
+180 LYKNSLKKPLKFNDG

-202 DDFLKEDKRILQFI
+202 DEFLDEDKRVFQFVASHKDMI
-216 GANSDKI
+216 S
-223 NGRYLR
+223 GRYLR
-229 LRQNSLKDFLKLIDE
+229 LKQNNLKDFLKLIDE

-254 INYEVKVRKENVP
+254 INYEVKVKKENVP

-275 KEGFILSHHKKFPV
+275 KEGFVLSHHKKFPV
-289 ILNNTGD
+289 ILNNSGD

-332 TLENLKNLLEEL
+332 SLENLRSLLEEL

-355 NVKIFKEKLM
+355 NIRVFKEKLM
-365 KTTFYFYENK
+365 KTTFNLYKNK
-375 GEIYCNV
+375 RKIYCNV

-423 REEDFCFIGDEEAMY
+423 REEDFCFIGNEEEMY
-438 DFFSK
+438 ELLSK
-443 GLKKIKEHGDVI
+443 GIKKLKEFGEVL
-455 LSKELQEFKVIDSSL
+455 LSEELKEFKVLDSSL

-475 SELINFYKL
+475 KELSNFYKL
-484 KFDFGDFNIQELRE
+484 KFDFGDFELRELRE
-498 SIDAMKN
+498 SLEAMKR
-505 GKRFYKTKKTYLD
+505 GDRFYRTKKVYLD
-518 LEEPGIIHFLNL
+518 LEDPGIVNFLNL

-536 DNISNNEINIDKSKV
+536 ENIKDNEVYIDKSKV

-565 IKGGKVLQEI
+565 IKGGNVLQEI
-575 VNKLLNKEFKRKLVP
+575 VEKLLNKEFKRKLVP

-596 LRSYQKEGFKWIN
+596 LRPYQKEGFKWIN

-662 FAPSLRIGLVH
+662 FAPRIRVGLVH
-673 GSKTRRDKVL
+673 GSKSKRDKVL
-683 NDFKRSLGIKLD
+683 RDFKRGLGIKI
-695 YMDTFEGLDL
+695 
-705 DEEENINN
+705 EEENL
-713 SKEGKNK
+713 KE
-720 SNDKNKTKKSSKSY
+720 KSY
-734 ERYDILLTTYG
+734 EKYDVLLTTYG
-745 TLKNDEEAYDNLSFD
+745 TLKNDEKAYENLSFD

-773 SAQATLSVKKIK
+773 TAQATLSVKNIK

-823 ERFILDENNLDEL
+823 ERFILDESNLSEL

-869 GKQKQIYNSYVK
+869 GKQKQLYSFYVK
-881 AIKTKLN
+881 AIKNQLN
-888 ESKISGKIGNEKIN
+888 ENKSSEKCGRDKIN

-914 LDPSIVIPEYN
+914 LDPSLVVPDYT
-925 GGSGKLIVVKEI
+925 GGSSKLTVVKEI

-956 VLKKIEDDFKRE
+956 VLKKIEEDFKKE
-968 GISHLYLDG
+968 DISYLYLDG
-977 GTSAKE
+977 GTSAKD
-983 RVERVKKFNEDESIK
+983 RVERVKRFNEDSNIK

-1031 DQATDRAHR
+1031 EQAQIEHIDLDKK
-1040 FGQENRVEVIKLV
+1040 IKL
-1053 AKDTIEEKIVLM
+1053 
-1065 QEDKRELI
+1065 
-1073 QSLMDGKTMDG
+1073 
-1084 KGLKRLTEEEIAKL
+1084 KL
-1098 FE
+1098 

>member
-1 MPLNLEILMKN
+1 MPLNLDIFMKN

-31 AYIKDVKGKSIDGVY
+31 AYVKDVKGKSIDGIY
-46 HIYGRVLNEDKNW
+46 HIYGSVLNDDKNW
-59 DYDTHLKINMK
+59 DYNTHIKINVK
-70 NNEIIGVNC
+70 NSDIIGTNC
-79 SCETFKENSKQVK
+79 SCETFKENSKHIK
-92 NYMCKHIS
+92 NYVCKHIS
-100 ATGDAFYSLAKKKIA
+100 ATNDVFYSLARKKVQKNKLK
-115 SKKPMIKVENRLVK
+115 SNNKSQLVK
-129 ENEKNNEQQ
+129 EKNEEHKGK
-138 EKRFLSLDISIK
+138 EKRFLSLDINIK
-150 HMVKEGI
+150 HMVKEGVI
-157 QFFNCEFRIGVGNS
+157 LFNCEFRIGAGNL

-180 LYKNSLKKPLKFNDS
+180 LYKNSLKKPLKFNDG

-202 DDFLKEDKRILQFI
+202 DEFLDEDKRVLQFVASHKDMI
-216 GANSDKI
+216 S
-223 NGRYLR
+223 GRYLR
-229 LRQNSLKDFLKLIDE
+229 LKQNNLKDFLKLVDE

-254 INYEVKVRKENVP
+254 INYEVKVKKENVP

-275 KEGFILSHHKKFPV
+275 KEGFVLSHHKKFPV
-289 ILNNTGD
+289 ILNNSGD

-332 TLENLKNLLEEL
+332 SLENLRSLLEEL

-355 NVKIFKEKLM
+355 NIRVFKEKLM
-365 KTTFYFYENK
+365 KTTFNLYKTK
-375 GEIYCNV
+375 GRIYCNV

-398 DNSFLRDLKS
+398 DNSFLRDLKN

-423 REEDFCFIGDEEAMY
+423 REEDFCFIGSEEEMY
-438 DFFSK
+438 ELFSK
-443 GLKKIKEHGDVI
+443 GIKRLRELGEVLLSEELK
-455 LSKELQEFKVIDSSL
+455 EFKVLDSSL

-475 SELINFYKL
+475 KELSNFYKL
-484 KFDFGDFNIQELRE
+484 KFDFGDFELRELRE
-498 SIDAMKN
+498 SIEAMKR
-505 GKRFYKTKKTYLD
+505 GDRFYRTKKVYLD
-518 LEEPGIIHFLNL
+518 LEDPGIVNFLNL

-536 DNISNNEINIDKSKV
+536 ENIKDNEVYIDKSKV
-551 LYIQEKLKDRNLSF
+551 LYIQEKLKDRTLSF
-565 IKGGKVLQEI
+565 IKGGNVLQEI
-575 VNKLLNKEFKRKLVP
+575 VGKLLNKEFKRKLVP

-596 LRSYQKEGFKWIN
+596 LRPYQKEGFKWIN

-662 FAPSLRIGLVH
+662 FAPSIRIGLVH
-673 GSKTRRDKVL
+673 GSKSKRDKVL
-683 NDFKRSLGIKLD
+683 REFKRGLGIKI
-695 YMDTFEGLDL
+695 
-705 DEEENINN
+705 EEDNL
-713 SKEGKNK
+713 KE
-720 SNDKNKTKKSSKSY
+720 KSY
-734 ERYDILLTTYG
+734 EKYDVLLTTYG
-745 TLKNDEEAYDNLSFD
+745 TLKNDEKAYENLSFD

-773 SAQATLSVKKIK
+773 AAQATLSVKNIK

-808 DFVMPGYLFTKERFR
+808 DFVMPGYLFTKDRFR
-823 ERFILDENNLDEL
+823 ERFILDESNLSEL

-869 GKQKQIYNSYVK
+869 GKQKQLYSFYVK
-881 AIKTKLN
+881 AIKNQLN
-888 ESKISGKIGNEKIN
+888 ENKSSEKSGRDKIN
-902 LFAYL
+902 LFSYL

-914 LDPSIVIPEYN
+914 LDPSLVVPDYT
-925 GGSGKLIVVKEI
+925 GGSSKLTVVKEI

-956 VLKKIEDDFKRE
+956 VLKKIEEDFKKE
-968 GISHLYLDG
+968 DISYLYLDG
-977 GTSAKE
+977 GTSAKD
-983 RVERVKKFNEDESIK
+983 RVERVKKFNEDSNIK

-1040 FGQENRVEVIKLV
+1040 FGQENKVEVIKLV

-1084 KGLKRLTEEEIAKL
+1084 KGLKRLTEEEISKL

>member
-1 MPLNLEILMKN
+1 MNLDIFMKN

-17 SSFTREQGKKLIKE
+17 SSFTREQGKKLIQE
-31 AYIKDVKGKSIDGVY
+31 AYVKDVKGKSIDGIY
-46 HIYGRVLNEDKNW
+46 HIYGSVLNDDKNW
-59 DYDTHLKINMK
+59 DYNTHIKINMK
-70 NNEIIGVNC
+70 NSDIMGTNC
-79 SCETFKENSKQVK
+79 SCETFKENSKHIK
-92 NYMCKHIS
+92 NYVCKHIS
-100 ATGDAFYSLAKKKIA
+100 ATNDVFYSLAKKKMQKNKLK
-115 SKKPMIKVENRLVK
+115 SNNKPKLVK
-129 ENEKNNEQQ
+129 EKNEEHKGK
-138 EKRFLSLDISIK
+138 EKRFLSLDINIK

-157 QFFNCEFRIGVGNS
+157 TLFNCEFRIGAGNL

-180 LYKNSLKKPLKFNDS
+180 LYKNSLKKPLKFNDG

-202 DDFLKEDKRILQFI
+202 DEFLDEDKGVFQFVASHKDMI
-216 GANSDKI
+216 S
-223 NGRYLR
+223 GRYLR
-229 LRQNSLKDFLKLIDE
+229 LKQNNLKDFLKLIDE

-254 INYEVKVRKENVP
+254 INYEVKVKKENVP

-275 KEGFILSHHKKFPV
+275 KEEFVLSHHKKFPV
-289 ILNNTGD
+289 LLNNLGD

-332 TLENLKNLLEEL
+332 SLESLRNLLEEL

-355 NVKIFKEKLM
+355 NVRAFKEKLM
-365 KTTFYFYENK
+365 KTTFNLYKTEGK
-375 GEIYCNV
+375 IYCNV

-423 REEDFCFIGDEEAMY
+423 REEDFCFIGNEEEMY
-438 DFFSK
+438 ELFSK
-443 GLKKIKEHGDVI
+443 GIKRLRELGEVLLSEELK
-455 LSKELQEFKVIDSSL
+455 EFKVLDSSL

-475 SELINFYKL
+475 IELSNFYKL
-484 KFDFGDFNIQELRE
+484 KFDFGDFELRELRE
-498 SIDAMKN
+498 SIEAMKK
-505 GKRFYKTKKTYLD
+505 GDRFYITKKVYLD
-518 LEEPGIIHFLNL
+518 LEDHGIVNFLNL

-536 DNISNNEINIDKSKV
+536 ENIKDNEVYIDKSKV

-565 IKGGKVLQEI
+565 IKGGNVLQEI
-575 VNKLLNKEFKRKLVP
+575 VGKLLNKEFKRKLVP

-596 LRSYQKEGFKWIN
+596 LRPYQKEGFKWIN

-662 FAPSLRIGLVH
+662 FAPSIKIGLVH
-673 GSKTRRDKVL
+673 GSKSKRDKVL
-683 NDFKRSLGIKLD
+683 RDFKRGLGIKV
-695 YMDTFEGLDL
+695 
-705 DEEENINN
+705 EEENL
-713 SKEGKNK
+713 KE
-720 SNDKNKTKKSSKSY
+720 KSY
-734 ERYDILLTTYG
+734 EKYDVLLTTYG
-745 TLKNDEEAYDNLSFD
+745 TLKNDEKAYENLSFD

-773 SAQATLSVKKIK
+773 AAQATLSVKNIK

-823 ERFILDENNLDEL
+823 ERFILDESNLSEL

-869 GKQKQIYNSYVK
+869 GKQKQLYSFYVK
-881 AIKTKLN
+881 AIKNQLN
-888 ESKISGKIGNEKIN
+888 ENKSSEKSGRDKIN

-914 LDPSIVIPEYN
+914 LDPSLVVPDYT
-925 GGSGKLIVVKEI
+925 GGSSKLTVVKEI

-956 VLKKIEDDFKRE
+956 VLKKIEEDFKKE
-968 GISHLYLDG
+968 EISYLYLDG
-977 GTSAKE
+977 GTSAKD
-983 RVERVKKFNEDESIK
+983 RVERVKKFNEDSNIK

-1008 VGLNLTSASVVIHFD
+1008 VGLNLTSASMVIHFD

-1040 FGQENRVEVIKLV
+1040 FGQENKVEVIKLV

-1084 KGLKRLTEEEIAKL
+1084 KVLKRLTEEEISKL

>member
-1 MPLNLEILMKN
+1 MPLNLDIFMKN

-31 AYIKDVKGKSIDGVY
+31 AYVKDVKGKCIDGIY
-46 HIYGRVLNEDKNW
+46 HIYGSVLNDDKNW
-59 DYDTHLKINMK
+59 DYNTHIKINMQ
-70 NNEIIGVNC
+70 NSDIIGTNC
-79 SCETFKENSKQVK
+79 SCETFKENSKHIK
-92 NYMCKHIS
+92 NYVCKHIS
-100 ATGDAFYSLAKKKIA
+100 ATNDVFYSLAKKKMQKNKLK
-115 SKKPMIKVENRLVK
+115 SNNKPKLVK
-129 ENEKNNEQQ
+129 EKNEEHKGK
-138 EKRFLSLDISIK
+138 EKRFLSLDINIK
-150 HMVKEGI
+150 RMVKEGI
-157 QFFNCEFRIGVGNS
+157 TLFNCEFRIGTGNL

-180 LYKNSLKKPLKFNDS
+180 LYKNSLKKPLKFNDG

-202 DDFLKEDKRILQFI
+202 DEFLDEDKRVLQFVASHKDMI
-216 GANSDKI
+216 S
-223 NGRYLR
+223 GRYLR
-229 LRQNSLKDFLKLIDE
+229 LKQNNLKDFLKLVDE

-254 INYEVKVRKENVP
+254 INYEVKVKKENVP

-275 KEGFILSHHKKFPV
+275 KEGFVLSHHKKFPV
-289 ILNNTGD
+289 ILNNSGD

-332 TLENLKNLLEEL
+332 SLENLRSLLEEL

-355 NVKIFKEKLM
+355 NIRVFKEKLM
-365 KTTFYFYENK
+365 KTTFNLYKTK
-375 GEIYCNV
+375 GRIYCNV

-387 GYIIDLIRDEK
+387 RYIIDLIRDEK

-423 REEDFCFIGDEEAMY
+423 REEDFCFIGSEEEMY
-438 DFFSK
+438 ELFSK
-443 GLKKIKEHGDVI
+443 GIKRLRELGEVLLSEELK
-455 LSKELQEFKVIDSSL
+455 EFKVLDSSL

-475 SELINFYKL
+475 KELSNFYKL
-484 KFDFGDFNIQELRE
+484 KFDFGDFELRELRE
-498 SIDAMKN
+498 SIDAMKR
-505 GKRFYKTKKTYLD
+505 GDRFYRTKKVYLD
-518 LEEPGIIHFLNL
+518 LEDPGIVNFLNL

-536 DNISNNEINIDKSKV
+536 ENINDNEVYIDKSKV

-565 IKGGKVLQEI
+565 IKGGNVLQEI
-575 VNKLLNKEFKRKLVP
+575 VGKLLNKEFKRKLVP

-596 LRSYQKEGFKWIN
+596 LRPYQKEGFKWIN

-662 FAPSLRIGLVH
+662 FAPSIRIGLVH
-673 GSKTRRDKVL
+673 GSKSKRDKVL
-683 NDFKRSLGIKLD
+683 RDFKRGLGIKI
-695 YMDTFEGLDL
+695 G
-705 DEEENINN
+705 EENL
-713 SKEGKNK
+713 KE
-720 SNDKNKTKKSSKSY
+720 KSY
-734 ERYDILLTTYG
+734 EKYDVLLTTYG
-745 TLKNDEEAYDNLSFD
+745 TLKNDEKAYENLSFD

-773 SAQATLSVKKIK
+773 AAQATLSVKNIK

-808 DFVMPGYLFTKERFR
+808 DFVMPGYLFTKDRFR
-823 ERFILDENNLDEL
+823 ERFILDESNLSEL

-869 GKQKQIYNSYVK
+869 GKQKQLYSFYVK
-881 AIKTKLN
+881 AIKNQLN
-888 ESKISGKIGNEKIN
+888 ENKSSEKSGRDKIN
-902 LFAYL
+902 LFSYL

-914 LDPSIVIPEYN
+914 LDPSLVVPDYT
-925 GGSGKLIVVKEI
+925 GGSSKLTVVKEI

-956 VLKKIEDDFKRE
+956 VLKKIEEDFKKE
-968 GISHLYLDG
+968 DISYLYLDG
-977 GTSAKE
+977 GTSSKD
-983 RVERVKKFNEDESIK
+983 RVERVKKFNEDSNIK

-1040 FGQENRVEVIKLV
+1040 FGQENKVEVIKLV

-1065 QEDKRELI
+1065 QEDKREII

-1084 KGLKRLTEEEIAKL
+1084 KGLKRLTEEEISKL

>member
-1 MPLNLEILMKN
+1 MPLNLDIFMKN

-17 SSFTREQGKKLIKE
+17 SSFTREQGKKLIRE
-31 AYIKDVKGKSIDGVY
+31 AYVKDVKGKSIDGIY
-46 HIYGRVLNEDKNW
+46 HIYGSVLNDDKNW
-59 DYDTHLKINMK
+59 DYNTHIKINMK
-70 NNEIIGVNC
+70 NSDIMGTNC
-79 SCETFKENSKQVK
+79 SCETFKENSKHIK
-92 NYMCKHIS
+92 NYLCKHIS
-100 ATGDAFYSLAKKKIA
+100 ATNDVFYSLAKKKMQKNKLK
-115 SKKPMIKVENRLVK
+115 SNNKPKLVK
-129 ENEKNNEQQ
+129 EKNEEHKGK
-138 EKRFLSLDISIK
+138 EKRFLSLDINIK

-157 QFFNCEFRIGVGNS
+157 TLFNCEFRIGAGNL

-180 LYKNSLKKPLKFNDS
+180 LYKNSLKKPLKFNDG

-202 DDFLKEDKRILQFI
+202 DEFLDEDKRVLQFVASHKDMI
-216 GANSDKI
+216 S
-223 NGRYLR
+223 GRYLR
-229 LRQNSLKDFLKLIDE
+229 LKQNNLKDFLKLIDE

-254 INYEVKVRKENVP
+254 INYEVKVKKENVP

-289 ILNNTGD
+289 ILNNLGD

-332 TLENLKNLLEEL
+332 SLENLRSLLEEL

-355 NVKIFKEKLM
+355 NIRVFKEKLM
-365 KTTFYFYENK
+365 KTTFNLYKNK
-375 GEIYCNV
+375 GKIYCNV

-423 REEDFCFIGDEEAMY
+423 REEDFCFIGNKEEMY
-438 DFFSK
+438 ELFSK
-443 GLKKIKEHGDVI
+443 GIKRLRELGEVLLSEELK
-455 LSKELQEFKVIDSSL
+455 EFKVLDSSL

-475 SELINFYKL
+475 KELSNFYKL
-484 KFDFGDFNIQELRE
+484 KFDFGDFELRELRE
-498 SIDAMKN
+498 SIEAMK
-505 GKRFYKTKKTYLD
+505 KVDRFYRTKKVYLD
-518 LEEPGIIHFLNL
+518 LEDPGIVNFLNL

-536 DNISNNEINIDKSKV
+536 ENIKDNEVYIDKSKV

-565 IKGGKVLQEI
+565 IKGGNVLQEI
-575 VNKLLNKEFKRKLVP
+575 VGKLLNKEFKRKLVP

-596 LRSYQKEGFKWIN
+596 LRPYQKEGFKWIN
-609 EITDLGFGG
+609 EITYLGFGG

-662 FAPSLRIGLVH
+662 FAPSIRIGLVH
-673 GSKTRRDKVL
+673 GSKSKRDKVL
-683 NDFKRSLGIKLD
+683 RDFKRGLGIKI
-695 YMDTFEGLDL
+695 
-705 DEEENINN
+705 EESNL
-713 SKEGKNK
+713 KE
-720 SNDKNKTKKSSKSY
+720 KSY
-734 ERYDILLTTYG
+734 EKYDVLLTTYG
-745 TLKNDEEAYDNLSFD
+745 TLKNDEKAYENLSFD

-773 SAQATLSVKKIK
+773 VAQATLSVKNIK

-823 ERFILDENNLDEL
+823 ERFILDESNLSEL

-846 RLKEDVLSELPEKLE
+846 RLKEDVLSELPKKLE

-869 GKQKQIYNSYVK
+869 GKQKQLYSFYVK
-881 AIKTKLN
+881 AIKNQLN
-888 ESKISGKIGNEKIN
+888 ENKSSEKSGRDKIN

-914 LDPSIVIPEYN
+914 LDPSLVVPDYT
-925 GGSGKLIVVKEI
+925 GGSSKLTVVKEI

-956 VLKKIEDDFKRE
+956 VLQKIEEDFKKE
-968 GISHLYLDG
+968 DISYLYLDG
-977 GTSAKE
+977 GTSAKD
-983 RVERVKKFNEDESIK
+983 RVERVKKFNEDSNIK

-1040 FGQENRVEVIKLV
+1040 FGQENKVEVIKLV

-1084 KGLKRLTEEEIAKL
+1084 KVLKRLTEEEISKL

>member
-1 MPLNLEILMKN
+1 MPLNLDIFMKN

-17 SSFTREQGKKLIKE
+17 SSFTREQCKKLIKE
-31 AYIKDVKGKSIDGVY
+31 AYVKDVKGKSIDGIY
-46 HIYGRVLNEDKNW
+46 HIYGSVLNDDKNW
-59 DYDTHLKINMK
+59 DYNTHIKINMK
-70 NNEIIGVNC
+70 NSDIMGTNC
-79 SCETFKENSKQVK
+79 SCETFKENSKHIK
-92 NYMCKHIS
+92 NYVCKHIS
-100 ATGDAFYSLAKKKIA
+100 ATNDVFYSLAKKKMQKNKLK
-115 SKKPMIKVENRLVK
+115 SNNKPKLVK
-129 ENEKNNEQQ
+129 EKNEEHKGK
-138 EKRFLSLDISIK
+138 EKRFLSLDINIK

-157 QFFNCEFRIGVGNS
+157 TLFNCEFRIGAGNL

-180 LYKNSLKKPLKFNDS
+180 LYKNSLKKPLKFNDG

-202 DDFLKEDKRILQFI
+202 DEFLDEDKRVLQFVASHKDMI
-216 GANSDKI
+216 S
-223 NGRYLR
+223 GRYLR
-229 LRQNSLKDFLKLIDE
+229 LKQNNLKDFLKLIDE

-254 INYEVKVRKENVP
+254 INYEVKVKKENVP

-275 KEGFILSHHKKFPV
+275 KEGFVLSHHKKFPV
-289 ILNNTGD
+289 LLNNLGD

-332 TLENLKNLLEEL
+332 SLESLRNLLEEL

-355 NVKIFKEKLM
+355 NVRAFKEKLM
-365 KTTFYFYENK
+365 KTTFNLYKTEGK
-375 GEIYCNV
+375 IYCNV

-423 REEDFCFIGDEEAMY
+423 REEDFCFIGNEEEMY
-438 DFFSK
+438 ELFSK
-443 GLKKIKEHGDVI
+443 GIKKLKEFGEVL
-455 LSKELQEFKVIDSSL
+455 LSEELKEFKVLDSSL

-475 SELINFYKL
+475 KELSNFYKL
-484 KFDFGDFNIQELRE
+484 KFDFGDFELRELRE
-498 SIDAMKN
+498 SVEAMKR
-505 GKRFYKTKKTYLD
+505 GDRFYRTKKVYLD
-518 LEEPGIIHFLNL
+518 LEDPGIVNFLNL

-536 DNISNNEINIDKSKV
+536 ENIKDNEVYIDKSKV

-565 IKGGKVLQEI
+565 IKGGNVLQEI
-575 VNKLLNKEFKRKLVP
+575 VGKLLNKEFKRKLLP

-596 LRSYQKEGFKWIN
+596 LRPYQKEGFKWIN

-662 FAPSLRIGLVH
+662 FAPSIRVGLVH
-673 GSKTRRDKVL
+673 GSKSKRDKVL
-683 NDFKRSLGIKLD
+683 RDFKRGLGIKI
-695 YMDTFEGLDL
+695 
-705 DEEENINN
+705 EEENL
-713 SKEGKNK
+713 KE
-720 SNDKNKTKKSSKSY
+720 KSY
-734 ERYDILLTTYG
+734 EKYDVLLTTYG
-745 TLKNDEEAYDNLSFD
+745 TLKNDEKAYENLSFD

-773 SAQATLSVKKIK
+773 SAQATLSVKNIK

-823 ERFILDENNLDEL
+823 ERFILDESNLSEL

-869 GKQKQIYNSYVK
+869 GKQKQLYSFYVK
-881 AIKTKLN
+881 AIKNQLN
-888 ESKISGKIGNEKIN
+888 ENKSSEKSGRDKIN

-914 LDPSIVIPEYN
+914 LDPSLVVPDYTGE
-925 GGSGKLIVVKEI
+925 SSKLTVVKEI

-956 VLKKIEDDFKRE
+956 VLQKIEEDFKKE
-968 GISHLYLDG
+968 DISYLYLDG
-977 GTSAKE
+977 GTSAKD
-983 RVERVKKFNEDESIK
+983 RVERVKKFNEDSNIK

-1040 FGQENRVEVIKLV
+1040 FGQENKVEVIKLV

-1084 KGLKRLTEEEIAKL
+1084 KGLKRLTEEEISKL

>member
-1 MPLNLEILMKN
+1 MPLNLDIFMKN

-17 SSFTREQGKKLIKE
+17 SSFTREQGKKLIQE
-31 AYIKDVKGKSIDGVY
+31 AYVKDVKGKSIDGIY
-46 HIYGRVLNEDKNW
+46 HIYGSVLNDDKNW
-59 DYDTHLKINMK
+59 DYNTHIKINMK
-70 NNEIIGVNC
+70 NSDIMGTNC
-79 SCETFKENSKQVK
+79 SCETFKENSKHIK
-92 NYMCKHIS
+92 NYVCKHIS
-100 ATGDAFYSLAKKKIA
+100 ATNDVFYSLAKKKMQKNKLK
-115 SKKPMIKVENRLVK
+115 SNNKPKLVK
-129 ENEKNNEQQ
+129 EKNEEHKGK
-138 EKRFLSLDISIK
+138 EKRFLSLDINIK

-157 QFFNCEFRIGVGNS
+157 TLFNCEFRIGAGNL

-180 LYKNSLKKPLKFNDS
+180 LYKNSLKKPLKFNDG

-202 DDFLKEDKRILQFI
+202 DEFLDEDKRVLQFVASHKDMI
-216 GANSDKI
+216 S
-223 NGRYLR
+223 GRYLR
-229 LRQNSLKDFLKLIDE
+229 LKQNNLKDFLKLIDE

-254 INYEVKVRKENVP
+254 INYEVKVKKENVP

-275 KEGFILSHHKKFPV
+275 KEEFVLSHHKKFPV
-289 ILNNTGD
+289 ILNNLGD

-332 TLENLKNLLEEL
+332 SLENLRSLLQEL

-355 NVKIFKEKLM
+355 NIRVFKEKLM
-365 KTTFYFYENK
+365 KTTFNLYKTK
-375 GEIYCNV
+375 GKIYCNV

-423 REEDFCFIGDEEAMY
+423 REEDFCFIGNEEEMY
-438 DFFSK
+438 ELFSK
-443 GLKKIKEHGDVI
+443 GIKRLRELGEVLLSEELK
-455 LSKELQEFKVIDSSL
+455 EFKVLDSSL

-475 SELINFYKL
+475 KELSNFYKL
-484 KFDFGDFNIQELRE
+484 KFDFGDFELRELRE
-498 SIDAMKN
+498 SIEAMKR
-505 GKRFYKTKKTYLD
+505 GDRFYRTKKVYLD
-518 LEEPGIIHFLNL
+518 LEDHGIVNFLNL

-536 DNISNNEINIDKSKV
+536 ENIKDNEVYIDKSKV

-565 IKGGKVLQEI
+565 IKGGNVLQKI
-575 VNKLLNKEFKRKLVP
+575 VGKLLNKEFKRKLVP

-596 LRSYQKEGFKWIN
+596 LRPYQKEGFKWIN

-662 FAPSLRIGLVH
+662 FAPSIRVGLVH
-673 GSKTRRDKVL
+673 GSKSKRDKVL
-683 NDFKRSLGIKLD
+683 RDFKRGLGIKI
-695 YMDTFEGLDL
+695 
-705 DEEENINN
+705 EEENL
-713 SKEGKNK
+713 KE
-720 SNDKNKTKKSSKSY
+720 KSY
-734 ERYDILLTTYG
+734 EKYDVLLTTYG
-745 TLKNDEEAYDNLSFD
+745 TLKNDEKAYENLSFD

-773 SAQATLSVKKIK
+773 VAQATLSVKNIK

-823 ERFILDENNLDEL
+823 ERFILDESNLSEL

-869 GKQKQIYNSYVK
+869 GKQKQLYSFYVK
-881 AIKTKLN
+881 AIKNQLN
-888 ESKISGKIGNEKIN
+888 ENKSSEKSGRDKIN

-914 LDPSIVIPEYN
+914 LDPSLVVPDYT
-925 GGSGKLIVVKEI
+925 GGSSKLTVVKEI

-956 VLKKIEDDFKRE
+956 VLQKIEEDFKKDD
-968 GISHLYLDG
+968 ISYLYLDG
-977 GTSAKE
+977 GTSAKD
-983 RVERVKKFNEDESIK
+983 RVERVKKFNEDSNIK

-1040 FGQENRVEVIKLV
+1040 FGQENKVEVIKLV
-1053 AKDTIEEKIVLM
+1053 ANDTIEEKIVLM

-1084 KGLKRLTEEEIAKL
+1084 KGLKRLTEEEISKL